1 MYEFLS
7 FEESLERKKI
17 RGRVLNTLE
26 FNKIREAVTSKAR
39 TQYGRELCADMA
51 PCCDADYVASEL
63 SCARQAMDHVMRFG
77 MIPLSGMRDLREALV
92 YARADGTLTCGQ
104 LLEVASFLRASGE
117 IRKSLTKARS
127 AGSPFIDDTEP
138 DICSYIDKLET
149 CDKLLEKIEA
159 SILGQ
164 DEVSD
169 KASREL
175 SSIRRERKNI
185 ASGIRSLLDR
195 VISSHADM
203 LQESIVTLREGRYCI
218 PVKADF
224 NGRIE
229 GIVHGA
235 SSSGQTLFI
244 EPMSVVDANNKIA
257 ELTFAEQA
265 EIQRI
270 LKSFTNE
277 VVEIGGLIENNTAI
291 ASRLDLIFAKGEYG
305 VENDSFCAE
314 LNTEGR
320 IRLKGAR
327 HPLIPRDSV
336 VPVDISIGEGYD
348 ALIVTGPNTGGKT
361 VSLKT
366 CGLLVLMTMAGL
378 PVPAESGS
386 EVCVFDR
393 VLADIGDEQSI
404 EESLSTFSSHM
415 SNIVFILKNIRG
427 KSLVLLDE
435 LGSGTDPA
443 EGAALAISII
453 EELRKKNCIVM
464 STTHYRELK
473 GYAETTE
480 GVMNASCEFDTET
493 LAPTY
498 KLITGRPGS
507 SNAFVISSKLG
518 LARHILDNAKARMS
532 IDELQY
538 EELLARAEVESK
550 RAQTLAEENNRL
562 NVELKAEKARLEEE
576 NAKLKQSK
584 TKILND
590 MRNEQKKLLQEQE
603 KELGEELRE
612 LRRRSRD
619 MDRAERERELDKL
632 RRKIRAGLD
641 DLEAEDEE
649 AVDSVALSGE
659 PVKEVI
665 KGECYYVPSLG
676 QTGIAESELSKSG
689 TVNILCGSMKI
700 AVRKNQLMMPTK
712 VQRDEF
718 MRTRNGKA
726 ASKAKGRT
734 AAKSGAEDIS
744 KVKFNSASS
753 TASEIMLIG
762 MTTAEAESSL
772 YRYLEDC
779 VLAGI
784 KEARIVHGKGTGALR
799 ACVHDILIKDDRVD
813 SFRAGAQGEGDAGVT
828 IVKFR

>member
-1 MYEFLS
+1 MYEFMS
-7 FEESLERKKI
+7 FDESLERKKI
-17 RGRVLNTLE
+17 RGRVLKTLE
-26 FNKIREAVTSKAR
+26 FNKIRDSVAAKAR
-39 TQYGRELCADMA
+39 TSYGRELCNDMV
-51 PCCDADYVASEL
+51 PCCDIDYVTSEL
-63 SCARQAMDHVMRFG
+63 SCARQAMDHIMRFG
-77 MIPLSGMRDLREALV
+77 MLPLGGLRDLREAIL
-92 YARADGTLTCGQ
+92 YAKADGTLTCGQ

-117 IRKSLTKARS
+117 VKKAIDKARS
-127 AGSPFIDDTEP
+127 AGSPLVDETEP
-138 DICSYIDKLET
+138 DVCAYVDKLET
-149 CDKLLEKIEA
+149 SDKLLEKIDS

-169 KASREL
+169 RASKEL
-175 SSIRRERKNI
+175 ASIRRERKNI

-195 VISSHADM
+195 VISNHADM
-203 LQESIVTLREGRYCI
+203 LQEGIVTLREGRYCI

-235 SSSGQTLFI
+235 SASGQTLFI
-244 EPMSVVDANNKIA
+244 EPMSVVEANNKIA

-277 VVEIGGLIENNTAI
+277 VVSISPLLQNNMEI
-291 ASRLDLIFAKGEYG
+291 ASRLDYVFAKAEYG
-305 VENDSFCAE
+305 VENNSFCPS
-314 LNTEGR
+314 LNCDGR
-320 IRLKGAR
+320 IDLKGAR
-327 HPLIPRDSV
+327 HPLIPKESV
-336 VPVDISIGEGYD
+336 VPVDIRIGDGYD

-366 CGLLVLMTMAGL
+366 CGLLVMMTMAGL
-378 PVPAESGS
+378 PIPTESGS

-404 EESLSTFSSHM
+404 EESLSTFSAHM

-453 EELRKKNCIVM
+453 EELRRKNCIVM

-518 LARHILDNAKARMS
+518 LSKNILDNAKARMS
-532 IDELQY
+532 TDEIRY
-538 EELLARAEVESK
+538 EELLAK
-550 RAQTLAEENNRL
+550 AEENSKKAEMLVQENDRL
-562 NVELKAEKARLEEE
+562 NIELKAEKARLEEE

-590 MRNEQKKLLQEQE
+590 MRAEQKKLLQDQE
-603 KELGEELRE
+603 RELSDELRE
-612 LRRRSRD
+612 LRRRSKD
-619 MDRAERERELDKL
+619 MDRAEREKELDKI
-632 RRKIRAGLD
+632 RRKLRAGIN
-641 DLEAEDEE
+641 DLEADDEE
-649 AVDSVALSGE
+649 AIESVALSGE

-665 KGECYYVPSLG
+665 KGECYYVPSLDQIG
-676 QTGIAESELSKSG
+676 VAESDLSKSG
-689 TVNILCGSMKI
+689 SVNIVCGSMKI
-700 AVRKNQLMMPTK
+700 AVKKNQLMMPTK
-712 VQRDEF
+712 AQRDEF
-718 MRTRNGKA
+718 LRGRNKG
-726 ASKAKGRT
+726 SQKGRLIRP
-734 AAKSGAEDIS
+734 KSSSEDMG
-744 KVKFNSASS
+744 KVRFNAASS
-753 TASEIMLIG
+753 TRSEVMLIG
-762 MTTAEAESSL
+762 MTTAEAESRL
-772 YRYLEDC
+772 GKYLEDC

-799 ACVHDILIKDDRVD
+799 ACVQDMLIKDDRVE
-813 SFRAGAQGEGDAGVT
+813 SFRAGEQGEGDAGVT

>member
-1 MYEFLS
+1 MYEFMS
-7 FEESLERKKI
+7 FEDSLERKKI

-26 FNKIREAVTSKAR
+26 FNKIREAVTAKAR
-39 TQYGRELCADMA
+39 TRYGRELCADMA
-51 PCCDADYVASEL
+51 PCCDIDYVTGEL
-63 SCARQAMDHVMRFG
+63 SCARQAMDHILRFG
-77 MIPLSGMRDLREALV
+77 MIPLTGMRDLRESLI
-92 YARADGTLTCGQ
+92 YAKADGTLTCGQ
-104 LLEVASFLRASGE
+104 LLEVASFLRTSGE
-117 IRKSLTKARS
+117 IKKSLTKARS
-127 AGSPFIDDTEP
+127 AGSPLVDETEP

-149 CDKLLEKIEA
+149 CDKLLEKIEV

-169 KASREL
+169 KASKEL

-195 VISSHADM
+195 VISNHAEM

-277 VVEIGGLIENNTAI
+277 VVSISDLIENNI
-291 ASRLDLIFAKGEYG
+291 MLASRLDYVFAKGEYG
-305 VENDSFCAE
+305 VENNSFCAK

-320 IRLKGAR
+320 VALKGAR
-327 HPLIPRDSV
+327 HPLIPKESV

-378 PVPAESGS
+378 PIPSESGS

-435 LGSGTDPA
+435 LGSGTDPS
-443 EGAALAISII
+443 EGAALAVSII

-538 EELLARAEVESK
+538 EELLANAEKESK
-550 RAQTLAEENNRL
+550 RAQSLAEENDRL
-562 NVELKAEKARLEEE
+562 NIQLKAEKARLEEE

-590 MRNEQKKLLQEQE
+590 MRTEQKRLLQEQE
-603 KELGEELRE
+603 KELSDELRE
-612 LRRRSRD
+612 LRRRSKD
-619 MDRAERERELDKL
+619 MDRAEREKELDKI
-632 RRKIRAGLD
+632 RRKLRAGIA
-641 DLEAEDEE
+641 DLETEDDE
-649 AVDSVALSGE
+649 AVGNVALSGE

-676 QTGIAESELSKSG
+676 QTGIAESDLSKSG
-689 TVNILCGSMKI
+689 SVNIVCGSMKI
-700 AVRKNQLMMPTK
+700 AVKKSQLMMPTK
-712 VQRDEF
+712 AQRDEF
-718 MRTRNGKA
+718 MRTKNCKV
-726 ASKAKGRT
+726 ASKAKNRT
-734 AAKSGAEDIS
+734 SSGSGEDFS
-744 KVKFNSASS
+744 KVRFNSASS
-753 TASEIMLIG
+753 TTSEIMLIG

-772 YRYLEDC
+772 SKYLEDC

-799 ACVHDILIKDDRVD
+799 SCVHDILIKDDRVE

>member
-1 MYEFLS
+1 MS
-7 FEESLERKKI
+7 FDESLERKKI
-17 RGRVLNTLE
+17 RGRVLKTLE
-26 FNKIREAVTSKAR
+26 FNKIRDSVAARAR
-39 TQYGRELCADMA
+39 TSYGRELIDDMV
-51 PCCDADYVASEL
+51 PCCDLEYVTNEL
-63 SCARQAMDHVMRFG
+63 SLTRQAMDHIMRFG
-77 MIPLSGMRDLREALV
+77 MLPLGGLRDLREALL
-92 YARADGTLTCGQ
+92 YAKTDGTLTCGQ

-117 IRKSLTKARS
+117 VKNAIDKARS
-127 AGSPFIDDTEP
+127 AGSPAVDETEP
-138 DICSYIDKLET
+138 DICAYVDKLET
-149 CDKLLEKIEA
+149 SDKLLEKITS

-169 KASREL
+169 KASKEL

-195 VISSHADM
+195 VIQNHADM
-203 LQESIVTLREGRYCI
+203 LQEGIVTLREGRYCI

-244 EPMSVVDANNKIA
+244 EPMSVVEANNKIA

-277 VVEIGGLIENNTAI
+277 VVSISPLLQNNTDI
-291 ASRLDLIFAKGEYG
+291 ASRLDYVFAKAEYG
-305 VENDSFCAE
+305 VENNSFCPG
-314 LNTEGR
+314 LNYEGR
-320 IRLKGAR
+320 IDLRGAR
-327 HPLIPRDSV
+327 HPLIPKESV
-336 VPVDISIGEGYD
+336 VPVDIKVGEKYD
-348 ALIVTGPNTGGKT
+348 SLIVTGPNTGGKT

-378 PVPAESGS
+378 PIPADSGS

-427 KSLVLLDE
+427 RSLVLLDE
-435 LGSGTDPA
+435 LGSGTDPT

-473 GYAETTE
+473 SYAETTE

-518 LARHILDNAKARMS
+518 LAKHILENAKSRMS
-532 IDELQY
+532 GDELRY
-538 EELLARAEVESK
+538 EELLAKAEEETK
-550 RAQTLAEENNRL
+550 KAQNLAEENGRL
-562 NVELKAEKARLEEE
+562 NIELKAEKARLEEE

-590 MRNEQKKLLQEQE
+590 MRAEQKKLLQEQE
-603 KELGEELRE
+603 KELGDELRE
-612 LRRRSRD
+612 LRRRSKD
-619 MDRAERERELDKL
+619 MDRAEREKELDKI
-632 RRKIRAGLD
+632 RRKLRAGIN
-641 DLEAEDEE
+641 DLEAEDDE
-649 AVDSVALSGE
+649 AIESVALSGE

-665 KGECYYVPSLG
+665 KGECYYVPSLD
-676 QTGIAESELSKSG
+676 QIGIAESDLSKSG
-689 TVNILCGSMKI
+689 SVNILCGSMKI
-700 AVRKNQLMMPTK
+700 AVKKSQLMMPTK
-712 VQRDEF
+712 AQRDEF
-718 MRTRNGKA
+718 MRTRNGKTA
-726 ASKAKGRT
+726 VKASGNKF
-734 AAKSGAEDIS
+734 KSASEDMG
-744 KVKFNSASS
+744 KVRFNAASS
-753 TASEIMLIG
+753 TKAEIMLIG
-762 MTTAEAESSL
+762 MTTAEAESAL
-772 YRYLEDC
+772 GKYLEDC

-784 KEARIVHGKGTGALR
+784 KEARVVHGKGTGALR
-799 ACVHDILIKDDRVD
+799 ACVQDMLIKDDRVE
-813 SFRAGAQGEGDAGVT
+813 SYRAGAQGEGDAGVT
-828 IVKFR
+828 IIRFR

>member
-1 MYEFLS
+1 MYEYMS

-17 RGRVLNTLE
+17 RGRVLKTLE
-26 FNKIREAVTSKAR
+26 FNKIRDNVTARAR
-39 TQYGRELCADMA
+39 TSYGRELCMDMA
-51 PCCDADYVASEL
+51 PCCDMDYVTSEL
-63 SCARQAMDHVMRFG
+63 SCARQAMDHIMRFG
-77 MIPLSGMRDLREALV
+77 MLPLGGMRDLKESLV
-92 YARADGTLTCGQ
+92 YAKADGTLTCGQ
-104 LLEVASFLRASGE
+104 LLEVASFLRASDE
-117 IRKSLTKARS
+117 VKKAITKARS
-127 AGSPFIDDTEP
+127 AGAPFVDETEP
-138 DICSYIDKLET
+138 DICALVDKVET
-149 CDKLLEKIEA
+149 CQSLLEKIES

-169 KASREL
+169 KASKEL

-185 ASGIRSLLDR
+185 ASGIRTLLDR
-195 VISSHADM
+195 VISNHADM

-244 EPMSVVDANNKIA
+244 EPMSVVEANNKIA
-257 ELTFAEQA
+257 ELNFAEQA

-270 LKSFTNE
+270 LKVFTNE
-277 VVEIGGLIENNTAI
+277 VVSISALLENNMGLV
-291 ASRLDLIFAKGEYG
+291 SRLDYIFARGEYG
-305 VENDSFCAE
+305 VENNCFCPD
-314 LNTEGR
+314 LNLDGR
-320 IRLKGAR
+320 IDLKGAR
-327 HPLIPRDSV
+327 HPLIPKDSV
-336 VPVDISIGEGYD
+336 VPVDIKVGDSYD

-366 CGLLVLMTMAGL
+366 CGLLVMMTMAGI
-378 PVPAESGS
+378 PIPTESGS

-415 SNIVFILKNIRG
+415 SNIVFILKNIKGR
-427 KSLVLLDE
+427 SLVLLDE

-518 LARHILDNAKARMS
+518 LAKHILENAKSRMS
-532 IDELQY
+532 SDELNY
-538 EELLARAEVESK
+538 EALIAKAEAETK
-550 RAQTLAEENNRL
+550 RATALASENDRL
-562 NVELKAEKARLEEE
+562 NIELKAEKARLEEE

-590 MRNEQKKLLQEQE
+590 MRAEQKRLLQERDD
-603 KELGEELRE
+603 ELSEELRE
-612 LRRRSRD
+612 LRRRSKD
-619 MDRAERERELDKL
+619 MDRAEREKELDKI
-632 RRKIRAGLD
+632 RRKLRAGISDLD
-641 DLEAEDEE
+641 EEDED
-649 AVDSVALSGE
+649 AVKTVALSGE

-676 QTGIAESELSKSG
+676 QTGIAESDLSKSG
-689 TVNILCGSMKI
+689 SVNILCGSMKI
-700 AVRKNQLMMPTK
+700 AVKKSQLMMPTK
-712 VQRDEF
+712 AQRDEF
-718 MRTRNGKA
+718 MRGKTRNVQ
-726 ASKAKGRT
+726 KAK
-734 AAKSGAEDIS
+734 AVKSKSGSEDMG
-744 KVKFNSASS
+744 KVRFNAASS
-753 TASEIMLIG
+753 TKAELMLIG

-772 YRYLEDC
+772 GKYLEDC

-799 ACVHDILIKDDRVD
+799 SCVQDMLIKDDRVE
-813 SFRAGAQGEGDAGVT
+813 SFRVGAQGEGDAGVT

>member
-1 MYEFLS
+1 MYEYIS

-17 RGRVLNTLE
+17 RGRVLKTLE
-26 FNKIREAVTSKAR
+26 FNKIRDNVTAKAR
-39 TQYGRELCADMA
+39 TSYGRELCMDMA
-51 PCCDADYVASEL
+51 PCCDMDYVKSEL
-63 SCARQAMDHVMRFG
+63 SCARQAMDHIMRFG
-77 MIPLSGMRDLREALV
+77 MLPLGGMRDLKESLV
-92 YARADGTLTCGQ
+92 YAKADGTLTCGQ
-104 LLEVASFLRASGE
+104 LLEVASFLRASDE
-117 IRKSLTKARS
+117 VKKAITKARS
-127 AGSPFIDDTEP
+127 AGAPFVDETEP
-138 DICSYIDKLET
+138 DICALVDKVET
-149 CDKLLEKIEA
+149 CQSLLEKIES

-169 KASREL
+169 KASKEL

-195 VISSHADM
+195 VITNHADM

-244 EPMSVVDANNKIA
+244 EPMSVVEANNKIA
-257 ELTFAEQA
+257 ELNFAEQA

-270 LKSFTNE
+270 LKVFTNE
-277 VVEIGGLIENNTAI
+277 VVSISALLENNMGLV
-291 ASRLDLIFAKGEYG
+291 SRLDYIFARGEYG
-305 VENDSFCAE
+305 VENNCFCPD
-314 LNTEGR
+314 LNLDGR
-320 IRLKGAR
+320 IDLKGAR
-327 HPLIPRDSV
+327 HPLIPKDSV
-336 VPVDISIGEGYD
+336 VPVDIKVGDSYD

-366 CGLLVLMTMAGL
+366 CGLLVMMTMAGI
-378 PVPAESGS
+378 PIPTESGS

-415 SNIVFILKNIRG
+415 SNIVFILKNIKGR
-427 KSLVLLDE
+427 SLVLLDE

-518 LARHILDNAKARMS
+518 LAKHILENAKSRMS
-532 IDELQY
+532 SDELNY
-538 EELLARAEVESK
+538 EALIAKAEAETK
-550 RAQTLAEENNRL
+550 RATALASENDRL
-562 NVELKAEKARLEEE
+562 NIELKAEKARLEEE

-590 MRNEQKKLLQEQE
+590 MRAEQKRLLQEHE
-603 KELGEELRE
+603 EELSEELRD
-612 LRRRSRD
+612 LRRRSKD
-619 MDRAERERELDKL
+619 MDRAEREKELDKI
-632 RRKIRAGLD
+632 RRKLRAGISDLSSED
-641 DLEAEDEE
+641 DEAAE
-649 AVDSVALSGE
+649 SVALSGE

-676 QTGIAESELSKSG
+676 QTGIAESDLSKSG
-689 TVNILCGSMKI
+689 SVNILCGSMKI
-700 AVRKNQLMMPTK
+700 AVKKSQLMMPTK
-712 VQRDEF
+712 AQKDEF
-718 MRTRNGKA
+718 M
-726 ASKAKGRT
+726 KGRT
-734 AAKSGAEDIS
+734 RTVQKANAFRTKSSSEDMG
-744 KVKFNSASS
+744 KVKFNAASS
-753 TASEIMLIG
+753 TKAELMLIG
-762 MTTAEAESSL
+762 MTTAEAESAL
-772 YRYLEDC
+772 GKYMEDC

-784 KEARIVHGKGTGALR
+784 REARIVHGKGTGALR
-799 ACVHDILIKDDRVD
+799 ACVQDMLIKDDRVE

>member
-1 MYEFLS
+1 MYEFMS
-7 FEESLERKKI
+7 FEDSLERKKI

-26 FNKIREAVTSKAR
+26 FNKIREAVTAKAR

-51 PCCDADYVASEL
+51 PCCDVDYVTSEL
-63 SCARQAMDHVMRFG
+63 SCARQAMDHILRFG
-77 MIPLSGMRDLREALV
+77 MLPLGGMRDLREPLV

-117 IRKSLTKARS
+117 IRKALTKARS
-127 AGSPFIDDTEP
+127 AGSPVVDETEP
-138 DICSYIDKLET
+138 DICSYIDKLEI
-149 CDKLLEKIEA
+149 CDKLLEKIES

-169 KASREL
+169 KASKEL

-195 VISSHADM
+195 VISNHADM

-277 VVEIGGLIENNTAI
+277 VVSIGALLENNMAI
-291 ASRLDLIFAKGEYG
+291 ASRLDYIFAKGEYG
-305 VENDSFCAE
+305 VENNSFCPV

-320 IRLKGAR
+320 ITLKGAR
-327 HPLIPRDSV
+327 HPLIPKDSV
-336 VPVDISIGEGYD
+336 VPVDISVGEGYD

-507 SNAFVISSKLG
+507 SNAFVISRKLG
-518 LARHILDNAKARMS
+518 LAKHILDNARTRMS
-532 IDELQY
+532 SDELRY
-538 EELLARAEVESK
+538 EELLAKAEEESK
-550 RAQTLAEENNRL
+550 RAQTLAEENDRL
-562 NVELKAEKARLEEE
+562 NVELRAEKARLEEE
-576 NAKLKQSK
+576 NAKFKQSK

-590 MRNEQKKLLQEQE
+590 MRSEQKRLLQEQE
-603 KELGEELRE
+603 KELSDELRE
-612 LRRRSRD
+612 LRKRFKD
-619 MDRAERERELDKL
+619 MDRAEREKELDKI
-632 RRKIRAGLD
+632 RRKLRAGIN
-641 DLEAEDEE
+641 DLEEEDDE
-649 AVDSVALSGE
+649 AVGSVALSGE
-659 PVKEVI
+659 PVKQVI
-665 KGECYYVPSLG
+665 KGECYYVPSLD
-676 QTGIAESELSKSG
+676 QTGIAESDLSKSG
-689 TVNILCGSMKI
+689 TVNIICGNMKI
-700 AVRKNQLMMPTK
+700 AVKKSQLMMPTK
-712 VQRDEF
+712 AQRDEF
-718 MRTRNGKA
+718 LRTKNGKA
-726 ASKAKGRT
+726 ASKAKGRQVT
-734 AAKSGAEDIS
+734 GSAEDLS
-744 KVKFNSASS
+744 KVRFNSAS
-753 TASEIMLIG
+753 TTTSEIMLIG
-762 MTTAEAESSL
+762 MTTAEAESRL
-772 YRYLEDC
+772 ARYLEDC

-799 ACVHDILIKDDRVD
+799 ACVQDMLIKDDRVD
-813 SFRAGAQGEGDAGVT
+813 SFRAGEQGEGDAGVT

>member
-1 MYEFLS
+1 MYEFMS
-7 FEESLERKKI
+7 FDESLERKKI
-17 RGRVLNTLE
+17 RGRVLKTLE
-26 FNKIREAVTSKAR
+26 FNKIRDSVAAKAR
-39 TQYGRELCADMA
+39 TSYGRELCNDMV
-51 PCCDADYVASEL
+51 PCCDIDYVTSEL
-63 SCARQAMDHVMRFG
+63 SCARQAMDHIMRFG
-77 MIPLSGMRDLREALV
+77 MLPLGGLRDLREAIL
-92 YARADGTLTCGQ
+92 YAKADGTLTCGQ

-117 IRKSLTKARS
+117 VKKAIDKARS
-127 AGSPFIDDTEP
+127 AGSPLVDETEP
-138 DICSYIDKLET
+138 DVCAYVDKLET
-149 CDKLLEKIEA
+149 SDKLLEKIDS

-169 KASREL
+169 RASKEL
-175 SSIRRERKNI
+175 ASIRRERKNI

-195 VISSHADM
+195 VISNHADM
-203 LQESIVTLREGRYCI
+203 LQEGIVTLREGRYCI

-235 SSSGQTLFI
+235 SASGQTLFI
-244 EPMSVVDANNKIA
+244 EPMSVVEANNKIA

-277 VVEIGGLIENNTAI
+277 VVSISPLLQNNMEI
-291 ASRLDLIFAKGEYG
+291 ASRLDYVFAKAEYG
-305 VENDSFCAE
+305 VENNSFCPS
-314 LNTEGR
+314 LNCDGR
-320 IRLKGAR
+320 IDLKGAR
-327 HPLIPRDSV
+327 HPLIPKESV
-336 VPVDISIGEGYD
+336 VPVDIRIGDGYD

-366 CGLLVLMTMAGL
+366 CGLLVMMTMAGL
-378 PVPAESGS
+378 PIPTESGS

-404 EESLSTFSSHM
+404 EESLSTFSAHM

-453 EELRKKNCIVM
+453 EELRRKNCIVM

-518 LARHILDNAKARMS
+518 LSKNILDNAKARMS
-532 IDELQY
+532 TDEIRY
-538 EELLARAEVESK
+538 EELLAK
-550 RAQTLAEENNRL
+550 AEENSKKAEMLVQENDRL
-562 NVELKAEKARLEEE
+562 NIELKAEKARLEEE

-590 MRNEQKKLLQEQE
+590 MRAEQKKLLQDQE
-603 KELGEELRE
+603 RELSDELRE
-612 LRRRSRD
+612 LRRRSKD
-619 MDRAERERELDKL
+619 MDRAEREKELDKI
-632 RRKIRAGLD
+632 RRKLRAGIN
-641 DLEAEDEE
+641 DLEADDDEAIE
-649 AVDSVALSGE
+649 SVALSGE

-665 KGECYYVPSLG
+665 KGECYYVPSLDQIG
-676 QTGIAESELSKSG
+676 VAESNLSKSG
-689 TVNILCGSMKI
+689 SVNIVCGSMKI
-700 AVRKNQLMMPTK
+700 AVKKNQLMMPTK
-712 VQRDEF
+712 AQRDEF
-718 MRTRNGKA
+718 LRGKNKG
-726 ASKAKGRT
+726 SQKGRLIRP
-734 AAKSGAEDIS
+734 KSGSEDMG
-744 KVKFNSASS
+744 KVRFNAASS
-753 TASEIMLIG
+753 TRSEVMLIG
-762 MTTAEAESSL
+762 MTTAEAESRL
-772 YRYLEDC
+772 GKYLEDC

-799 ACVHDILIKDDRVD
+799 ACVQDMLIKDDRVE
-813 SFRAGAQGEGDAGVT
+813 SFRAGEQGEGDAGVT

>member
-1 MYEFLS
+1 MYEFMS
-7 FEESLERKKI
+7 FEDSLERKKI

-51 PCCDADYVASEL
+51 PCCDVDYVTSEL
-63 SCARQAMDHVMRFG
+63 SCARQAMDHILRFG
-77 MIPLSGMRDLREALV
+77 MLPLGGMRDLREPLV

-117 IRKSLTKARS
+117 IRKALTKARS
-127 AGSPFIDDTEP
+127 AGSPVVDETEP
-138 DICSYIDKLET
+138 DICSYIDKLEI
-149 CDKLLEKIEA
+149 CDKLLEKIES

-169 KASREL
+169 KASKEL

-195 VISSHADM
+195 VISNHADM

-277 VVEIGGLIENNTAI
+277 VVSIGSLLENNMAI
-291 ASRLDLIFAKGEYG
+291 ASRLDYIFAKGEYG
-305 VENDSFCAE
+305 VENNSFCPV

-320 IRLKGAR
+320 IALKGAR
-327 HPLIPRDSV
+327 HPLIPRESV
-336 VPVDISIGEGYD
+336 VPVDISVGEGYD

-473 GYAETTE
+473 GYAETTV

-507 SNAFVISSKLG
+507 SNAFVISRKLG
-518 LARHILDNAKARMS
+518 LAKHILDNAKTRMS
-532 IDELQY
+532 SDELRY
-538 EELLARAEVESK
+538 EELLAKAEEESK
-550 RAQTLAEENNRL
+550 RAQTLAEENDRL
-562 NVELKAEKARLEEE
+562 NVELRAEKARLEEE

-590 MRNEQKKLLQEQE
+590 MRSEQKRLLQEQE
-603 KELGEELRE
+603 KELSDELRE
-612 LRRRSRD
+612 LRKRSKD
-619 MDRAERERELDKL
+619 MDRAEREKELDKI
-632 RRKIRAGLD
+632 RRKLRAGINNLEEED
-641 DLEAEDEE
+641 DE
-649 AVDSVALSGE
+649 AVGSVALSGE
-659 PVKEVI
+659 PVKQVI
-665 KGECYYVPSLG
+665 KGECYYVPSLD
-676 QTGIAESELSKSG
+676 QTGIAESDLSKSG
-689 TVNILCGSMKI
+689 TVNIICGNMKI
-700 AVRKNQLMMPTK
+700 AVKKSQLMMPTK
-712 VQRDEF
+712 AQRDEF
-718 MRTRNGKA
+718 LRTKNGKA
-726 ASKAKGRT
+726 ASKAKGRQV
-734 AAKSGAEDIS
+734 AVNAEDLS
-744 KVKFNSASS
+744 KVRFNSAS
-753 TASEIMLIG
+753 TTTSEIMLIG
-762 MTTAEAESSL
+762 MTTAEAESRL
-772 YRYLEDC
+772 ARYLEDC

-799 ACVHDILIKDDRVD
+799 ACVQDMLIKDDRVE
-813 SFRAGAQGEGDAGVT
+813 SFRAGEQGEGDAGVT

>member
-1 MYEFLS
+1 MYEYIS

-17 RGRVLNTLE
+17 RGRVLKTLE
-26 FNKIREAVTSKAR
+26 FNKIRDNVTAKAR
-39 TQYGRELCADMA
+39 TSYGRELCMDMA
-51 PCCDADYVASEL
+51 PCCDMDYVKSEL
-63 SCARQAMDHVMRFG
+63 SCARQAMDHIMRFG
-77 MIPLSGMRDLREALV
+77 MLPLGGMRDLKESLV
-92 YARADGTLTCGQ
+92 YAKADGTLTCGQ
-104 LLEVASFLRASGE
+104 LLEVASFLRASE
-117 IRKSLTKARS
+117 EVKKAITKARS
-127 AGSPFIDDTEP
+127 AGSPFVDETEP
-138 DICSYIDKLET
+138 DVCALVDKVGT
-149 CDKLLEKIEA
+149 CQSLLEKIES

-169 KASREL
+169 KASKEL

-185 ASGIRSLLDR
+185 ASGIRALLDR
-195 VISSHADM
+195 VISNHADM

-244 EPMSVVDANNKIA
+244 EPMSVVEANNKIA
-257 ELTFAEQA
+257 ELNFAEQA

-270 LKSFTNE
+270 LKVFTNE
-277 VVEIGGLIENNTAI
+277 VVSISALLENNMGLV
-291 ASRLDLIFAKGEYG
+291 SRLDYIFARGEYG
-305 VENDSFCAE
+305 VENNCFCPD
-314 LNTEGR
+314 LNLDGR
-320 IRLKGAR
+320 IDLKGAR
-327 HPLIPRDSV
+327 HPLIPRESV
-336 VPVDISIGEGYD
+336 VPVNIKVGDSYD

-366 CGLLVLMTMAGL
+366 CGLLVMMTMAGI
-378 PVPAESGS
+378 PIPTESGS

-415 SNIVFILKNIRG
+415 SNIVFILKNIKGR
-427 KSLVLLDE
+427 SLVLLDE

-518 LARHILDNAKARMS
+518 LAKHILENAKSRMS
-532 IDELQY
+532 SDELNY
-538 EELLARAEVESK
+538 EALIAKAEAETK
-550 RAQTLAEENNRL
+550 RATALASENDRL
-562 NVELKAEKARLEEE
+562 NIELKAEKARLEEE

-590 MRNEQKKLLQEQE
+590 MRAEQKRLLQEHE
-603 KELGEELRE
+603 EELSEELRD
-612 LRRRSRD
+612 LRRRSKD
-619 MDRAERERELDKL
+619 MDRAEREKELDKI
-632 RRKIRAGLD
+632 RRKLRAGISDLSSED
-641 DLEAEDEE
+641 DEAAE
-649 AVDSVALSGE
+649 SVALSGE

-676 QTGIAESELSKSG
+676 QTGIAESDLSKSG
-689 TVNILCGSMKI
+689 SVNILCGSMKI
-700 AVRKNQLMMPTK
+700 AVKKSQLMMPTK
-712 VQRDEF
+712 AQKDEF
-718 MRTRNGKA
+718 M
-726 ASKAKGRT
+726 KGRT
-734 AAKSGAEDIS
+734 RTVQKANAFRTKSSSEDMG
-744 KVKFNSASS
+744 KVKFNAASS
-753 TASEIMLIG
+753 TKAELMLIG
-762 MTTAEAESSL
+762 MTTAEAESAL
-772 YRYLEDC
+772 GKYMEDC

-784 KEARIVHGKGTGALR
+784 REARIVHGKGTGALR
-799 ACVHDILIKDDRVD
+799 ACVQDMLIKDDRVE

>member
-1 MYEFLS
+1 MYEFMS
-7 FEESLERKKI
+7 FEDSLERKKI

-26 FNKIREAVTSKAR
+26 FNKIREAVTAKAR

-51 PCCDADYVASEL
+51 PCCDVDYVTSEL
-63 SCARQAMDHVMRFG
+63 SCARQAMDHILRFG
-77 MIPLSGMRDLREALV
+77 MLPLGGMRDLREPLV

-117 IRKSLTKARS
+117 IRKALTKARS
-127 AGSPFIDDTEP
+127 AGSPVVDETEP

-149 CDKLLEKIEA
+149 CDKLLEKIES

-169 KASREL
+169 KASKEL

-195 VISSHADM
+195 VISNHADM

-277 VVEIGGLIENNTAI
+277 VVSIGALLENNMAI
-291 ASRLDLIFAKGEYG
+291 ASRLDYIFAKGEYG
-305 VENDSFCAE
+305 VENNSFCPV

-320 IRLKGAR
+320 IALKGAR
-327 HPLIPRDSV
+327 HPLIPKDSV
-336 VPVDISIGEGYD
+336 VPVDISVGEGYD

-507 SNAFVISSKLG
+507 SNAFVISRKLG
-518 LARHILDNAKARMS
+518 LAKHILDNARTMMS
-532 IDELQY
+532 SDELRY
-538 EELLARAEVESK
+538 EELLAKAEEESK
-550 RAQTLAEENNRL
+550 RAQTLAEENDRL
-562 NVELKAEKARLEEE
+562 NVELRAEKARLEEE

-590 MRNEQKKLLQEQE
+590 MRSEQKRLLQEQE
-603 KELGEELRE
+603 KELSDELRE
-612 LRRRSRD
+612 LRKRSKD
-619 MDRAERERELDKL
+619 MDRAEREKELDKI
-632 RRKIRAGLD
+632 RRKLRAGIN
-641 DLEAEDEE
+641 DLEEEDDE
-649 AVDSVALSGE
+649 AVGSVALSGE
-659 PVKEVI
+659 PVKQVI
-665 KGECYYVPSLG
+665 KGECYYVPSLD
-676 QTGIAESELSKSG
+676 QTGIAESDLSKSG
-689 TVNILCGSMKI
+689 TVNIICGNMKI
-700 AVRKNQLMMPTK
+700 AVKKSQLMMPTK

-718 MRTRNGKA
+718 LRTKNGKA
-726 ASKAKGRT
+726 ASKAKGRQVT
-734 AAKSGAEDIS
+734 GSAEDLS
-744 KVKFNSASS
+744 KVRFNSAS
-753 TASEIMLIG
+753 TTTSEIMLIG
-762 MTTAEAESSL
+762 MTTAEAESRL
-772 YRYLEDC
+772 ARYLEDC

-799 ACVHDILIKDDRVD
+799 ACVQDMLIKDDRVD
-813 SFRAGAQGEGDAGVT
+813 SFRAGEQGEGDAGVT

>member
-7 FEESLERKKI
+7 FEDSLERKKI
-17 RGRVLNTLE
+17 RGRVLKTLE
-26 FNKIREAVTSKAR
+26 FNKIRDTVTAKAR
-39 TQYGRELCADMA
+39 TTYGRELCNDMA
-51 PCCDADYVASEL
+51 PCCDLEYVTNEL
-63 SCARQAMDHVMRFG
+63 SRSRQAMDHIMRFG
-77 MIPLSGMRDLREALV
+77 MLPLGGMRDLKEALV
-92 YARADGTLTCGQ
+92 YAKADGTLTCGQ
-104 LLEVASFLRASGE
+104 LLEVASFLRTSVE
-117 IRKSLTKARS
+117 IKNSITKARS
-127 AGSPFIDDTEP
+127 AGSPLVDETEP
-138 DICSYIDKLET
+138 DVCALVDGLET
-149 CDKLLEKIEA
+149 CDKLLEKIET

-185 ASGIRSLLDR
+185 AGGIRSLLDR
-195 VISSHADM
+195 VISNHAEM

-218 PVKADF
+218 PVKADY

-244 EPMSVVDANNKIA
+244 EPMSVVEANNKIA
-257 ELTFAEQA
+257 ELNFAEQA

-277 VVEIGGLIENNTAI
+277 VVAIRDLLENNMEITAQ
-291 ASRLDLIFAKGEYG
+291 LDYMFARGEYG
-305 VENDSFCAE
+305 VENDSFCPA
-314 LNTEGR
+314 LNVEGR
-320 IRLKGAR
+320 VDLKGAR
-327 HPLIPRDSV
+327 HPLIPKESV
-336 VPVDISIGEGYD
+336 VPVDISVGERYD

-378 PVPAESGS
+378 PIPTESGS

-415 SNIVFILKNIRG
+415 SNIVFILKNIKG

-435 LGSGTDPA
+435 LGSGTDPT

-473 GYAETTE
+473 GYAEITE

-518 LARHILDNAKARMS
+518 LSKHILESAKSRMSSDELNYEALLAKA
-532 IDELQY
+532 
-538 EELLARAEVESK
+538 EEESK
-550 RAQTLAEENNRL
+550 RAVSLAEENDRL
-562 NVELKAEKARLEEE
+562 NAELKAEKERLIEET
-576 NAKLKQSK
+576 AKLKQSK

-590 MRNEQKKLLQEQE
+590 MRAEQKQLLQEQE
-603 KELGEELRE
+603 KELSEELRE
-612 LRRRSRD
+612 LRRRSKD
-619 MDRAERERELDKL
+619 MDRAEREKELDKL
-632 RRKIRAGLD
+632 RRKLRAGIEDLTEED
-641 DLEAEDEE
+641 DEAIE
-649 AVDSVALSGE
+649 SVALSGE
-659 PVKEVI
+659 PVKQVV
-665 KGECYYVPSLG
+665 KGECYYVPSLD
-676 QTGIAESELSKSG
+676 QIGIAESDLSKSG
-689 TVNILCGSMKI
+689 SVNILCGSMKI
-700 AVRKNQLMMPTK
+700 AVKKNQLMMPTK
-712 VQRDEF
+712 AQRDEF
-718 MRTRNGKA
+718 LRTRNGKT
-726 ASKAKGRT
+726 ASLAKGRQS
-734 AAKSGAEDIS
+734 KSGGENLS
-744 KVKFNSASS
+744 KVKFNSASTT
-753 TASEIMLIG
+753 TAEIMLIG

-772 YRYLEDC
+772 SKYLEDC

-799 ACVHDILIKDDRVD
+799 ACVQDVLIKDDRVE
-813 SFRAGAQGEGDAGVT
+813 SFRAGAQGEGDFGVT

>member
-7 FEESLERKKI
+7 FEDSLERKKI

-26 FNKIREAVTSKAR
+26 FNKIRDTVTSKAR
-39 TQYGRELCADMA
+39 TSYGRDLCKDMA
-51 PCCDADYVASEL
+51 PCCDPEYVAQEL
-63 SCARQAMDHVMRFG
+63 SCTRQAMDHIMRFG
-77 MIPLSGMRDLREALV
+77 MLPLSGMRDLRESLI
-92 YARADGTLTCGQ
+92 YAKADGTLTCGQ
-104 LLEVASFLRASGE
+104 LLEVASFLRASEE
-117 IRKSLTKARS
+117 IKKAVSKARS
-127 AGSPFIDDTEP
+127 AGSPLVDETEP
-138 DICSYIDKLET
+138 DICSYVDKLEV
-149 CDKLLEKIEA
+149 CDSLQEKISA

-169 KASREL
+169 KASKEL
-175 SSIRRERKNI
+175 SSIRRERKNV
-185 ASGIRSLLDR
+185 AGGIRSLLDR
-195 VISSHADM
+195 VISNHADM

-244 EPMSVVDANNKIA
+244 EPMSVVEANNKIA
-257 ELTFAEQA
+257 ELNFAEQA

-277 VVEIGGLIENNTAI
+277 VVLISPLLENNMGL
-291 ASRLDLIFAKGEYG
+291 ASRLDYIFAKAEYG
-305 VENDSFCAE
+305 VENNSFCPA
-314 LNTEGR
+314 LNEDGR
-320 IRLKGAR
+320 IYLKGAR
-327 HPLIPRDSV
+327 HPLIPKDNV
-336 VPVDISIGEGYD
+336 VPVDIRVGDEYD

-386 EVCVFDR
+386 EVCVFGR

-404 EESLSTFSSHM
+404 EESLSTFSAHM

-464 STTHYRELK
+464 ATTHYRELK
-473 GYAETTE
+473 GYAEVTE

-518 LARHILDNAKARMS
+518 LAKHILDNARSRMS
-532 IDELQY
+532 SDELNY
-538 EELLARAEVESK
+538 EALLAKAEEEAK
-550 RAQTLAEENNRL
+550 RATELAAENDRL
-562 NVELKAEKARLEEE
+562 NVELKAQKARLEEE

-590 MRNEQKKLLQEQE
+590 MRAEQKRLLQEQE
-603 KELGEELRE
+603 KELSDELRE
-612 LRRRSRD
+612 LRRRSKD
-619 MDRAERERELDKL
+619 MDRAEREKELDKI
-632 RRKIRAGLD
+632 RRKLRAGID
-641 DLEAEDEE
+641 DLETEDDET
-649 AVDSVALSGE
+649 VDSVALSGE

-676 QTGIAESELSKSG
+676 QTGIAESDLSKSG
-689 TVNILCGSMKI
+689 SVNILCGSMKI
-700 AVRKNQLMMPTK
+700 AVKKSQLMMPTK
-712 VQRDEF
+712 SQRDEF
-718 MRTRNGKA
+718 MRTKNGKT
-726 ASKAKGRT
+726 ASKAGGR
-734 AAKSGAEDIS
+734 KVSSGGEDLS
-744 KVKFNSASS
+744 KVRFNSASY
-753 TASEIMLIG
+753 TTSEIMLIG
-762 MTTAEAESSL
+762 LTTAEAESKL
-772 YRYLEDC
+772 GKYLEDC

-799 ACVHDILIKDDRVD
+799 ACVQDILIKDDRVD
-813 SFRAGAQGEGDAGVT
+813 SFRAGEQGEGDAGVT

>member
-1 MYEFLS
+1 MYEFMS
-7 FEESLERKKI
+7 FEDSLERKKI

-51 PCCDADYVASEL
+51 PCCDVDYVTSEL
-63 SCARQAMDHVMRFG
+63 SCARQAMDHILRFG
-77 MIPLSGMRDLREALV
+77 MLPLGGMRDLREPLV

-117 IRKSLTKARS
+117 IRKALTKARS
-127 AGSPFIDDTEP
+127 AGSPVVDETEP
-138 DICSYIDKLET
+138 DICSYIDKLEI
-149 CDKLLEKIEA
+149 CDKLLEKIES

-169 KASREL
+169 KASKEL

-195 VISSHADM
+195 VISNHADM

-277 VVEIGGLIENNTAI
+277 VVSIGSLLENNMAI
-291 ASRLDLIFAKGEYG
+291 ASRLDYIFAKGEYG
-305 VENDSFCAE
+305 VENNSFCPV

-320 IRLKGAR
+320 IALKGAR
-327 HPLIPRDSV
+327 HPLIPRESV
-336 VPVDISIGEGYD
+336 VPVDISVGEGYD

-473 GYAETTE
+473 GYAETTV

-507 SNAFVISSKLG
+507 SNAFVISRKLG
-518 LARHILDNAKARMS
+518 LAKHILDNAKTRMS
-532 IDELQY
+532 SDELRY
-538 EELLARAEVESK
+538 EELLAKAEEESK
-550 RAQTLAEENNRL
+550 RAQTLAEENDRL
-562 NVELKAEKARLEEE
+562 NVELRAEKARLEEE

-590 MRNEQKKLLQEQE
+590 MRSEQKRLLQEQE
-603 KELGEELRE
+603 KELSDELRE
-612 LRRRSRD
+612 LRKRSKD
-619 MDRAERERELDKL
+619 MDRAEREKELDKI
-632 RRKIRAGLD
+632 RRKLRAGIN
-641 DLEAEDEE
+641 DLEEEDDE
-649 AVDSVALSGE
+649 AVGSVALSGE
-659 PVKEVI
+659 PVKQVI
-665 KGECYYVPSLG
+665 KGECYYVPSLD
-676 QTGIAESELSKSG
+676 QTGIAESDLSKSG
-689 TVNILCGSMKI
+689 TVNIICGNMKI
-700 AVRKNQLMMPTK
+700 AVKKSQLMMPTK
-712 VQRDEF
+712 AQRDEF
-718 MRTRNGKA
+718 LRTKNGKA
-726 ASKAKGRT
+726 ASKAKGRQV
-734 AAKSGAEDIS
+734 AVNAEDLS
-744 KVKFNSASS
+744 KVRFNSAS
-753 TASEIMLIG
+753 TTTSEIMLIG
-762 MTTAEAESSL
+762 MTTAEAESRL
-772 YRYLEDC
+772 ARYLEDC

-799 ACVHDILIKDDRVD
+799 ACVQDMLIKDDRVE
-813 SFRAGAQGEGDAGVT
+813 SFRAGEQGEGDAGVT

>member
-1 MYEFLS
+1 MYEFMS
-7 FEESLERKKI
+7 FEDSLERKKI

-26 FNKIREAVTSKAR
+26 FNKIREAVTAKAR
-39 TQYGRELCADMA
+39 TRYGRELCADMA
-51 PCCDADYVASEL
+51 PCCDIDYVTGEL
-63 SCARQAMDHVMRFG
+63 SCARQAMDHILRFG
-77 MIPLSGMRDLREALV
+77 MIPLTGMRDLRESLI
-92 YARADGTLTCGQ
+92 YAKADGTLTCGQ
-104 LLEVASFLRASGE
+104 LLEVASFLRTSGE
-117 IRKSLTKARS
+117 IKKSLTKARS
-127 AGSPFIDDTEP
+127 AGSPLVDETEP

-149 CDKLLEKIEA
+149 CDKLLEKIEV

-169 KASREL
+169 KASKEL

-195 VISSHADM
+195 VISNHAEM

-270 LKSFTNE
+270 LKNFTNE
-277 VVEIGGLIENNTAI
+277 VVSISDLIENNI
-291 ASRLDLIFAKGEYG
+291 MLASRLDYVFAKGEYG
-305 VENDSFCAE
+305 VENNSFCAK

-320 IRLKGAR
+320 VALKGAR
-327 HPLIPRDSV
+327 HPLIPKESV

-378 PVPAESGS
+378 PIPSESGS

-435 LGSGTDPA
+435 LGSGTDPS
-443 EGAALAISII
+443 EGAALAVSII

-538 EELLARAEVESK
+538 EELLANAEKESK
-550 RAQTLAEENNRL
+550 RAQSLAEENDRL
-562 NVELKAEKARLEEE
+562 NIQLKAEKARLEEE

-584 TKILND
+584 NKILND
-590 MRNEQKKLLQEQE
+590 MRTEQKRLLQEQE
-603 KELGEELRE
+603 KELSDELRE
-612 LRRRSRD
+612 LRRRSKD
-619 MDRAERERELDKL
+619 MDRAEREKELDKI
-632 RRKIRAGLD
+632 RRKLRAGIA
-641 DLEAEDEE
+641 DLETEDDE
-649 AVDSVALSGE
+649 AVGNVALSGE

-676 QTGIAESELSKSG
+676 QTGIAESDLSKSG
-689 TVNILCGSMKI
+689 SVNIVCGSMKI
-700 AVRKNQLMMPTK
+700 AVKKSQLMMPTK
-712 VQRDEF
+712 AQRDEF
-718 MRTRNGKA
+718 MRTKNGKA
-726 ASKAKGRT
+726 ASKAKNRT
-734 AAKSGAEDIS
+734 SSGSGEDLS
-744 KVKFNSASS
+744 KVRFNSASS
-753 TASEIMLIG
+753 TTSEIMLIG

-772 YRYLEDC
+772 SKYLEDC

-799 ACVHDILIKDDRVD
+799 SCVHDILIKDDRVE

>member
-1 MYEFLS
+1 MYEFMS
-7 FEESLERKKI
+7 FEDSLERKKI

-26 FNKIREAVTSKAR
+26 FNKIREAVTAKAR

-51 PCCDADYVASEL
+51 PCCDVDYVTSEL
-63 SCARQAMDHVMRFG
+63 SCARQAMDHILRFG
-77 MIPLSGMRDLREALV
+77 MLPLGGMRDLREPLV

-117 IRKSLTKARS
+117 IRKALTKARS
-127 AGSPFIDDTEP
+127 AGSPVVDETEP
-138 DICSYIDKLET
+138 DICSYIDKLEI
-149 CDKLLEKIEA
+149 CDKLLEKIES

-169 KASREL
+169 KASKEL

-195 VISSHADM
+195 VISNHADM

-277 VVEIGGLIENNTAI
+277 VVSIGALLENNMAI
-291 ASRLDLIFAKGEYG
+291 ASRLDYIFAKGEYG
-305 VENDSFCAE
+305 VENNSFCPV

-320 IRLKGAR
+320 IALKGAR
-327 HPLIPRDSV
+327 HPLIPKDSV
-336 VPVDISIGEGYD
+336 VPVDISVGEGYD

-507 SNAFVISSKLG
+507 SNAFVISRKLG
-518 LARHILDNAKARMS
+518 LAKHILDNARTRMS
-532 IDELQY
+532 SDELRY
-538 EELLARAEVESK
+538 EELLAKAEEESK
-550 RAQTLAEENNRL
+550 RAQTLAEENDRL
-562 NVELKAEKARLEEE
+562 NVELRAEKARLEEE

-590 MRNEQKKLLQEQE
+590 MRSEQKRLLQEQE
-603 KELGEELRE
+603 KELSDELRE
-612 LRRRSRD
+612 LRKRSKD
-619 MDRAERERELDKL
+619 MDRAEREKELDKI
-632 RRKIRAGLD
+632 RRKLRAGIN
-641 DLEAEDEE
+641 DLEEEDDE
-649 AVDSVALSGE
+649 AVGSVALSGE
-659 PVKEVI
+659 PVKQVI
-665 KGECYYVPSLG
+665 KGECYYVPSLD
-676 QTGIAESELSKSG
+676 QTGIAESDLSKSG
-689 TVNILCGSMKI
+689 TVNIICGNMKI
-700 AVRKNQLMMPTK
+700 AVKKSQLMMPTK
-712 VQRDEF
+712 AQRDEF
-718 MRTRNGKA
+718 LRTKNGKA
-726 ASKAKGRT
+726 ASKAKGRQVT
-734 AAKSGAEDIS
+734 GSAEDLS
-744 KVKFNSASS
+744 KVRFNSAS
-753 TASEIMLIG
+753 TTTSEIMLIG
-762 MTTAEAESSL
+762 MTTAEAESRL
-772 YRYLEDC
+772 ARYLEDC

-799 ACVHDILIKDDRVD
+799 ACVQDMLIKDDRVD
-813 SFRAGAQGEGDAGVT
+813 SFRAGEQGEGDAGVT

>member
-1 MYEFLS
+1 MYEYIS

-17 RGRVLNTLE
+17 RGRVLKTLE
-26 FNKIREAVTSKAR
+26 FNKIRDNVTAKAR
-39 TQYGRELCADMA
+39 TSYGRELCMDMA
-51 PCCDADYVASEL
+51 PCCDMDYVKSEL
-63 SCARQAMDHVMRFG
+63 SCARQAMDHIMRFG
-77 MIPLSGMRDLREALV
+77 MLPLGGMRDLKESLV
-92 YARADGTLTCGQ
+92 YAKADGTLTCGQ
-104 LLEVASFLRASGE
+104 LLEVASFLRASE
-117 IRKSLTKARS
+117 EVKKAITKARS
-127 AGSPFIDDTEP
+127 AGSPFVDETEP
-138 DICSYIDKLET
+138 DVCALVDKVGT
-149 CDKLLEKIEA
+149 CQSLLEKIES

-169 KASREL
+169 KASKEL

-195 VISSHADM
+195 VISNHADM

-244 EPMSVVDANNKIA
+244 EPMSVVEANNKIA
-257 ELTFAEQA
+257 ELNFAEQA

-270 LKSFTNE
+270 LKVFTNE
-277 VVEIGGLIENNTAI
+277 VVSISALLENNMGLV
-291 ASRLDLIFAKGEYG
+291 SRLDYIFARGEYG
-305 VENDSFCAE
+305 VENNCFCPD
-314 LNTEGR
+314 LNLDGR
-320 IRLKGAR
+320 IDLKGAR

-336 VPVDISIGEGYD
+336 VPVNIKVGDSYD

-366 CGLLVLMTMAGL
+366 CGLLVMMTMAGI
-378 PVPAESGS
+378 PIPTESGS

-415 SNIVFILKNIRG
+415 SNIVFILKNIKGR
-427 KSLVLLDE
+427 SLVLLDE

-518 LARHILDNAKARMS
+518 LAKHILENAKSRMS
-532 IDELQY
+532 SDELNY
-538 EELLARAEVESK
+538 EALIAKAEAETK
-550 RAQTLAEENNRL
+550 RATALASENDRL
-562 NVELKAEKARLEEE
+562 NIELKAEKARLEEE

-590 MRNEQKKLLQEQE
+590 MRAEQKRLLQEHE
-603 KELGEELRE
+603 EELSEELRD
-612 LRRRSRD
+612 LRRRSKD
-619 MDRAERERELDKL
+619 MDRAEREKELDKI
-632 RRKIRAGLD
+632 RRKLRAGISDLSSED
-641 DLEAEDEE
+641 DEAAE
-649 AVDSVALSGE
+649 SVALSGE

-676 QTGIAESELSKSG
+676 QTGIAESDLSKSG
-689 TVNILCGSMKI
+689 SVNILCGSMKI
-700 AVRKNQLMMPTK
+700 AVKKSQLMMPTK
-712 VQRDEF
+712 AQRDEF
-718 MRTRNGKA
+718 MRGKTRNVQ
-726 ASKAKGRT
+726 KAK
-734 AAKSGAEDIS
+734 AVKSKSGSEDMG
-744 KVKFNSASS
+744 KVRFNAASS
-753 TASEIMLIG
+753 TKAELMLIG

-772 YRYLEDC
+772 GKYLEDC

-799 ACVHDILIKDDRVD
+799 SCVQDMLIKDDRVE

>member
-1 MYEFLS
+1 MYEFMS
-7 FEESLERKKI
+7 FEDSLERKKI

-26 FNKIREAVTSKAR
+26 FNKIREAVTAKAR

-51 PCCDADYVASEL
+51 PCCDVDYVTSEL
-63 SCARQAMDHVMRFG
+63 SCARQAMDHILRFG
-77 MIPLSGMRDLREALV
+77 MLPLGGMRDLREPLV

-117 IRKSLTKARS
+117 IRKALTKARS
-127 AGSPFIDDTEP
+127 AGSPVVDETEP

-149 CDKLLEKIEA
+149 CDKLLEKIES

-169 KASREL
+169 KASKEL

-195 VISSHADM
+195 VISNHADM

-277 VVEIGGLIENNTAI
+277 VVSIGALLENNMAI
-291 ASRLDLIFAKGEYG
+291 ASRLDYIFAKGEYG
-305 VENDSFCAE
+305 VENNSFCPV

-320 IRLKGAR
+320 IALKGAR
-327 HPLIPRDSV
+327 HPLIPKDSV
-336 VPVDISIGEGYD
+336 VPVDISVGEGYD

-507 SNAFVISSKLG
+507 SNAFVISRKLG
-518 LARHILDNAKARMS
+518 LAKHILDNARTRMS
-532 IDELQY
+532 SDELRY
-538 EELLARAEVESK
+538 EELLAKAEEESK
-550 RAQTLAEENNRL
+550 RAQTLAEENDRL
-562 NVELKAEKARLEEE
+562 NVELRAEKARLEEE

-590 MRNEQKKLLQEQE
+590 MRSEQKRLLQEQE
-603 KELGEELRE
+603 KELSDELRE
-612 LRRRSRD
+612 LRKKSKD
-619 MDRAERERELDKL
+619 MDRAEREKELDKI
-632 RRKIRAGLD
+632 RRKLRAGIN
-641 DLEAEDEE
+641 DLEEDDE
-649 AVDSVALSGE
+649 AVGSVALSGE
-659 PVKEVI
+659 PVKQVI
-665 KGECYYVPSLG
+665 KGECYYVPSLD
-676 QTGIAESELSKSG
+676 QTGIAESDLSKSG
-689 TVNILCGSMKI
+689 TVNIICGNMKI
-700 AVRKNQLMMPTK
+700 AVKKSQLMMPTK
-712 VQRDEF
+712 AQRDEF
-718 MRTRNGKA
+718 LRTKNGKA
-726 ASKAKGRT
+726 ASKAKGRQVT
-734 AAKSGAEDIS
+734 GSAEDLS
-744 KVKFNSASS
+744 KVRFNSAS
-753 TASEIMLIG
+753 TTTSEIMLIG
-762 MTTAEAESSL
+762 MTTAEAESRL
-772 YRYLEDC
+772 ARYLEDC

-799 ACVHDILIKDDRVD
+799 ACVQDMLIKDDRVD
-813 SFRAGAQGEGDAGVT
+813 SFRAGEQGEGDAGVT

>member
-26 FNKIREAVTSKAR
+26 FNKIRDSVTAKAR
-39 TQYGRELCADMA
+39 TSYGRELCADMA
-51 PCCDADYVASEL
+51 PCCDVEYVTKEL
-63 SCARQAMDHVMRFG
+63 SCTKQAMEHILRFG
-77 MIPLSGMRDLREALV
+77 MLPLGGFRDLREPLT
-92 YARADGTLTCGQ
+92 YAKAGGTLTCGQ
-104 LLEVASFLRASGE
+104 LLEVASFLRSSEE
-117 IRKSLTKARS
+117 IKKSVAKART
-127 AGSPFIDDTEP
+127 AGSPFVDETEP
-138 DICSYIDKLET
+138 DVCSYIDDVET
-149 CDKLLEKIEA
+149 CDELLEKIDSA
-159 SILGQ
+159 ILGQ

-169 KASREL
+169 KASRDL
-175 SSIRRERKNI
+175 ASIRRERKNI

-195 VISSHADM
+195 VIQNHADM
-203 LQESIVTLREGRYCI
+203 LQESLVTLREGRYCI

-244 EPMSVVDANNKIA
+244 EPMSVVEANNKIA
-257 ELTFAEQA
+257 ELNFAEAA

-270 LKSFTNE
+270 LKKFSDE
-277 VVEIGGLIENNTAI
+277 VVSIGKVIEKNMAI
-291 ASRLDLIFAKGEYG
+291 ASRLDYVFAKGEYG
-305 VENDSFCAE
+305 VETNAFCPA

-320 IRLKGAR
+320 IDLKGAR
-327 HPLIPRDSV
+327 HPLISKETV
-336 VPVDISIGEGYD
+336 VPVDINVGSTYD

-378 PVPAESGS
+378 PIPTESGS

-404 EESLSTFSSHM
+404 EESLSTFSAHM

-435 LGSGTDPA
+435 LGSGTDPT

-518 LARHILDNAKARMS
+518 LSKTILENAKARMS
-532 IDELQY
+532 TDELQY
-538 EELLARAEVESK
+538 EELLAK
-550 RAQTLAEENNRL
+550 AEEEAKKAKNLADENERL
-562 NVELKAEKARLEEE
+562 NRDLKAQMAKLEEE

-590 MRNEQKKLLQEQE
+590 LKAEQKKLLQEKEQE
-603 KELGEELRE
+603 LTEELRE
-612 LRRRSRD
+612 LRKRSRD
-619 MDRAERERELDKL
+619 MDKHAREQELNKIRRKL
-632 RRKIRAGLD
+632 RAGID
-641 DLEAEDEE
+641 DLTEDDDEAIE
-649 AVDSVALSGE
+649 SVALSGE

-676 QTGIAESELSKSG
+676 QTGIAESDLSKSG
-689 TVNILCGSMKI
+689 SVNIVCGSMKI
-700 AVRKNQLMMPTK
+700 AVKKNQLMMPTK
-712 VQRDEF
+712 AQRDEF
-718 MRTRNGKA
+718 MRTKNGRVAAKTRNISNKNAGDI
-726 ASKAKGRT
+726 SKAKFS
-734 AAKSGAEDIS
+734 AAT
-744 KVKFNSASS
+744 S
-753 TASEIMLIG
+753 TKAEIMLIG
-762 MTTAEAESSL
+762 MTTAEAESAL
-772 YRYLEDC
+772 YKYLEDC
-779 VLAGI
+779 SLAGI

-799 ACVHDILIKDDRVD
+799 SCVQDILIKDDRVE
-813 SFRAGAQGEGDAGVT
+813 SYRAGVQGEGDAGVT
-828 IVKFR
+828 VIKLR

>member
-26 FNKIREAVTSKAR
+26 FTKIRDSVTAKAR
-39 TQYGRELCADMA
+39 TSYGRELCADMV
-51 PCCDADYVASEL
+51 PCCDIEYVTAEL
-63 SCARQAMDHVMRFG
+63 SYTKQAMDHIIRFG
-77 MIPLSGMRDLREALV
+77 MLPLGGMRDLRQPLT
-92 YARADGTLTCGQ
+92 YAKAGGTLTCGQ
-104 LLEVASFLRASGE
+104 LLEVASFLRTSVELKKA
-117 IRKSLTKARS
+117 IDKARS
-127 AGSPFIDDTEP
+127 AGSPVVDDVEP
-138 DICSYIDKLET
+138 DICSYVDGLET
-149 CDKLLEKIEA
+149 CDELLGKIES

-169 KASREL
+169 KASRDL
-175 SSIRRERKNI
+175 ASIRRERKNI
-185 ASGIRSLLDR
+185 AGGIRSLLDR
-195 VISSHADM
+195 VIQNHADM

-244 EPMSVVDANNKIA
+244 EPMSVVEANNKIA
-257 ELTFAEQA
+257 ELNFAEQA

-270 LKSFTNE
+270 LKKFSDE
-277 VVEIGGLIENNTAI
+277 VVSIGYVIENNMAI
-291 ASRLDLIFAKGEYG
+291 ASRLDYVFAKGEYG
-305 VENDSFCAE
+305 VETNSFCPA

-320 IRLKGAR
+320 VELKGAR
-327 HPLIPRDSV
+327 HPLIPKETV
-336 VPVDISIGEGYD
+336 VPVDISVGDTYD

-378 PVPAESGS
+378 PIPTNSGS

-518 LARHILDNAKARMS
+518 LAKHILDNAKSRMS
-532 IDELQY
+532 TDELQY
-538 EELLARAEVESK
+538 EELLARAESEAK
-550 RAQTLAEENNRL
+550 RAQQLADENDRL
-562 NVELKAEKARLEEE
+562 NVELRAEKTRLEEE
-576 NAKLKQSK
+576 NAKLKASK

-590 MRNEQKKLLQEQE
+590 MRAEQKRLLKEQE
-603 KELGEELRE
+603 EELSQE
-612 LRRRSRD
+612 LRDLRKRSRD
-619 MDRAERERELDKL
+619 MDNRKREQELDKI
-632 RRKIRAGLD
+632 RRKLRAGIE
-641 DLEAEDEE
+641 DLTEEADE

-676 QTGIAESELSKSG
+676 QTGIAESDLSKSG
-689 TVNILCGSMKI
+689 SVNILCGSMKI
-700 AVRKNQLMMPTK
+700 AVKKSQLMMPTK
-712 VQRDEF
+712 AQRDEF
-718 MRTRNGKA
+718 MRTKTGKA
-726 ASKAKGRT
+726 ASKGKGISAKGN
-734 AAKSGAEDIS
+734 AADIS
-744 KVKFNSASS
+744 KAKFNAASS
-753 TASEIMLIG
+753 TKAELMLIG
-762 MTTAEAESSL
+762 MTTAEAESVL
-772 YRYLEDC
+772 YKYLEDC
-779 VLAGI
+779 SLAGI

-799 ACVHDILIKDDRVD
+799 SCVQDILIKDDRVE
-813 SFRAGAQGEGDAGVT
+813 SYRAGAQGEGDAGVT
-828 IVKFR
+828 VIKLR

>member
-1 MYEFLS
+1 
-7 FEESLERKKI
+7 
-17 RGRVLNTLE
+17 
-26 FNKIREAVTSKAR
+26 
-39 TQYGRELCADMA
+39 
-51 PCCDADYVASEL
+51 
-63 SCARQAMDHVMRFG
+63 
-77 MIPLSGMRDLREALV
+77 
-92 YARADGTLTCGQ
+92 
-104 LLEVASFLRASGE
+104 
-117 IRKSLTKARS
+117 
-127 AGSPFIDDTEP
+127 
-138 DICSYIDKLET
+138 
-149 CDKLLEKIEA
+149 
-159 SILGQ
+159 
-164 DEVSD
+164 
-169 KASREL
+169 
-175 SSIRRERKNI
+175 
-185 ASGIRSLLDR
+185 
-195 VISSHADM
+195 M
-203 LQESIVTLREGRYCI
+203 LQESLVTLREGRYCI

-244 EPMSVVDANNKIA
+244 EPMSVVEANNKIA
-257 ELTFAEQA
+257 ELNFAEAA

-270 LKSFTNE
+270 LKKFSDE
-277 VVEIGGLIENNTAI
+277 VVSIGKVIEKNMAI
-291 ASRLDLIFAKGEYG
+291 ASRLDYVFAKGEYG
-305 VENDSFCAE
+305 VETNAFCPA

-320 IRLKGAR
+320 IDLKGAR
-327 HPLIPRDSV
+327 HPLISKETV
-336 VPVDISIGEGYD
+336 VPVDINVGSTYD

-378 PVPAESGS
+378 PIPTESGS

-404 EESLSTFSSHM
+404 EESLSTFSAHM

-435 LGSGTDPA
+435 LGSGTDPT

-518 LARHILDNAKARMS
+518 LSKTILENAKARMS
-532 IDELQY
+532 TDELQY
-538 EELLARAEVESK
+538 EELLAK
-550 RAQTLAEENNRL
+550 AEEEAKKAKNLADENERL
-562 NVELKAEKARLEEE
+562 NRDLKAQMAKLEEE

-590 MRNEQKKLLQEQE
+590 LKAEQKKLLQEKEQE
-603 KELGEELRE
+603 LTEELRE
-612 LRRRSRD
+612 LRKRSRD
-619 MDRAERERELDKL
+619 MDKHAREQELNKIRRKL
-632 RRKIRAGLD
+632 RAGID
-641 DLEAEDEE
+641 DLTEDDDEAIE
-649 AVDSVALSGE
+649 SVALSGE

-676 QTGIAESELSKSG
+676 QTGIAESDLSKSG
-689 TVNILCGSMKI
+689 SVNIVCGSMKI
-700 AVRKNQLMMPTK
+700 AVKKNQLMMPTK
-712 VQRDEF
+712 AQRDEF
-718 MRTRNGKA
+718 MRTKNGRVA
-726 ASKAKGRT
+726 AKTRTISNKNAGDISKAKFS
-734 AAKSGAEDIS
+734 AAT
-744 KVKFNSASS
+744 S
-753 TASEIMLIG
+753 TKAEIMLIG
-762 MTTAEAESSL
+762 MTTAEAESAL
-772 YRYLEDC
+772 YKYLEDC
-779 VLAGI
+779 SLAGI

-799 ACVHDILIKDDRVD
+799 SCVQDILIKDDRVE
-813 SFRAGAQGEGDAGVT
+813 SYRAGVQGEGDAGVT
-828 IVKFR
+828 VIKLR

>member
-1 MYEFLS
+1 MS

-17 RGRVLNTLE
+17 RGRVLKTLE
-26 FNKIREAVTSKAR
+26 FNKIRDNVTARAR
-39 TQYGRELCADMA
+39 TSYGRELCMDMA
-51 PCCDADYVASEL
+51 PCCDMDYVKSEL
-63 SCARQAMDHVMRFG
+63 SCARQAMDHIMRFG
-77 MIPLSGMRDLREALV
+77 MLPLGGMRDLKESLV
-92 YARADGTLTCGQ
+92 YAKADGTLTCGQ
-104 LLEVASFLRASGE
+104 LLEVASFLRASDE
-117 IRKSLTKARS
+117 VKKAITKARS
-127 AGSPFIDDTEP
+127 AGAPFVDETEP
-138 DICSYIDKLET
+138 DICALVDKVET
-149 CDKLLEKIEA
+149 CQSLLEKIES

-169 KASREL
+169 KASKEL

-195 VISSHADM
+195 VITNHADM

-244 EPMSVVDANNKIA
+244 EPMSVVEANNKIA
-257 ELTFAEQA
+257 ELNFAEQA

-270 LKSFTNE
+270 LKVFTNE
-277 VVEIGGLIENNTAI
+277 VVSISALLENNMGLV
-291 ASRLDLIFAKGEYG
+291 SRLDYIFARGEYG
-305 VENDSFCAE
+305 VENNCFCPD
-314 LNTEGR
+314 LNLDGR
-320 IRLKGAR
+320 IDLKGAR
-327 HPLIPRDSV
+327 HPLIPKDSV
-336 VPVDISIGEGYD
+336 VPVDIKVGDSYD

-366 CGLLVLMTMAGL
+366 CGLLVMMTMAGI
-378 PVPAESGS
+378 PIPTESGS

-415 SNIVFILKNIRG
+415 SNIVFILKNIKGR
-427 KSLVLLDE
+427 SLVLLDE

-518 LARHILDNAKARMS
+518 LAKHILENAKSRMS
-532 IDELQY
+532 SDELNY
-538 EELLARAEVESK
+538 EALIAKAEAETK
-550 RAQTLAEENNRL
+550 RATALASENDRL
-562 NVELKAEKARLEEE
+562 NIELKAEKARLEEE

-590 MRNEQKKLLQEQE
+590 MRAEQKRLLQERE
-603 KELGEELRE
+603 DELSEELRE
-612 LRRRSRD
+612 LRRRSKD
-619 MDRAERERELDKL
+619 MDRAEREKELDKI
-632 RRKIRAGLD
+632 RRKLRAGISDLD
-641 DLEAEDEE
+641 EEDED
-649 AVDSVALSGE
+649 AVKTVALSGE

-676 QTGIAESELSKSG
+676 QTGIAESDLSKSG
-689 TVNILCGSMKI
+689 SVNILCGSMKI
-700 AVRKNQLMMPTK
+700 AVKKSQLMMPTK
-712 VQRDEF
+712 AQRDEF
-718 MRTRNGKA
+718 MRGKTRNVQ
-726 ASKAKGRT
+726 KAK
-734 AAKSGAEDIS
+734 AVKSKSGSEDMG
-744 KVKFNSASS
+744 KVRFNAASS
-753 TASEIMLIG
+753 TKAELMLIG

-772 YRYLEDC
+772 GKYLEDC

-799 ACVHDILIKDDRVD
+799 SCVQDMLIKDDRVE

>member
-1 MYEFLS
+1 MYEYIS

-17 RGRVLNTLE
+17 RGRVLKTLE
-26 FNKIREAVTSKAR
+26 FNKIRDNVTAKAR
-39 TQYGRELCADMA
+39 TSYGRELCMDMA
-51 PCCDADYVASEL
+51 PCCDMDYVKSEL
-63 SCARQAMDHVMRFG
+63 SCARQAMDHIMRFG
-77 MIPLSGMRDLREALV
+77 MLPLGGMRDLKESLV
-92 YARADGTLTCGQ
+92 YAKADGTLTCGQ
-104 LLEVASFLRASGE
+104 LLEVASFLRASE
-117 IRKSLTKARS
+117 EVKKAITKARS
-127 AGSPFIDDTEP
+127 AGSPFVDETEP
-138 DICSYIDKLET
+138 DVCALVDKVGT
-149 CDKLLEKIEA
+149 CQSLLEKIES

-169 KASREL
+169 KASKEL

-195 VISSHADM
+195 VISNHADM

-244 EPMSVVDANNKIA
+244 EPMSVVEANNKIA
-257 ELTFAEQA
+257 ELNFAEQA

-270 LKSFTNE
+270 LKVFTNE
-277 VVEIGGLIENNTAI
+277 VVSISALLENNMGLV
-291 ASRLDLIFAKGEYG
+291 SRLDYIFARGEYG
-305 VENDSFCAE
+305 VENNCFCPD
-314 LNTEGR
+314 LNLDGR
-320 IRLKGAR
+320 IDLKGAR
-327 HPLIPRDSV
+327 HPLIPRESV
-336 VPVDISIGEGYD
+336 VPVNIKVGDSYD

-366 CGLLVLMTMAGL
+366 CGLLVMMTMAGI
-378 PVPAESGS
+378 PIPTESGS

-415 SNIVFILKNIRG
+415 SNIVFILKNIKGR
-427 KSLVLLDE
+427 SLVLLDE

-518 LARHILDNAKARMS
+518 LAKHILENAKSRMS
-532 IDELQY
+532 SDELNY
-538 EELLARAEVESK
+538 EALIAKAEAETK
-550 RAQTLAEENNRL
+550 RATALASENDRL
-562 NVELKAEKARLEEE
+562 NIELKAEKARLEEE

-590 MRNEQKKLLQEQE
+590 MRAEQKRLLQEHE
-603 KELGEELRE
+603 EELSEELRE
-612 LRRRSRD
+612 LRRRSKD
-619 MDRAERERELDKL
+619 MDRAEREKELDKI
-632 RRKIRAGLD
+632 RRKLRAGISDLD
-641 DLEAEDEE
+641 EEDED
-649 AVDSVALSGE
+649 AVKTVALSGE

-676 QTGIAESELSKSG
+676 QTGIAESDLSKSG
-689 TVNILCGSMKI
+689 SVNILCGSMKI
-700 AVRKNQLMMPTK
+700 AVKKSQLMMPTK
-712 VQRDEF
+712 AQKDEF
-718 MRTRNGKA
+718 M
-726 ASKAKGRT
+726 KGRT
-734 AAKSGAEDIS
+734 RTVQKANAFRTKSSSEDMG
-744 KVKFNSASS
+744 KVKFNAASS
-753 TASEIMLIG
+753 TKAELMLIG
-762 MTTAEAESSL
+762 MTTAEAESAL
-772 YRYLEDC
+772 GKYMEDC

-784 KEARIVHGKGTGALR
+784 REARIVHGKGTGALR
-799 ACVHDILIKDDRVD
+799 ACVQDMLIKDDRVE

>member
-1 MYEFLS
+1 MYEYLS
-7 FEESLERKKI
+7 FEDSLERKKI

-26 FNKIREAVTSKAR
+26 FTKIREAVTAKAR
-39 TQYGRELCADMA
+39 TQYGKELCSDMA
-51 PCCDADYVASEL
+51 PCCDAEYVASEL
-63 SCARQAMDHVMRFG
+63 SCARQAMDHIMRFG
-77 MIPLSGMRDLREALV
+77 MLPLGGMRDLRQALI

-104 LLEVASFLRASGE
+104 LLETASFLRASGE
-117 IRKSLTKARS
+117 IRKAITKARS
-127 AGSPFIDDTEP
+127 AGSPLVDETEP
-138 DICSYIDKLET
+138 DICSYIDKIET
-149 CDKLLEKIEA
+149 CDKLLEKIET

-195 VISSHADM
+195 VISNHADM

-270 LKSFTNE
+270 LKNFTNE
-277 VVEIGGLIENNTAI
+277 VVEIGGLIENNIAI
-291 ASRLDLIFAKGEYG
+291 ASRLDYIFAKGEYG
-305 VENDSFCAE
+305 VENDSFCPV

-320 IRLKGAR
+320 IALKGAR
-327 HPLIPRDSV
+327 HPLIPKESV

-473 GYAETTE
+473 SYAETTE

-507 SNAFVISSKLG
+507 SNAFVISRKLG
-518 LARHILDNAKARMS
+518 LAKHILDNARSRMS
-532 IDELQY
+532 SDELRY
-538 EELLARAEVESK
+538 EELLAKAEEESK
-550 RAQTLAEENNRL
+550 RAQTLAEENDRL
-562 NVELKAEKARLEEE
+562 NIELRAEKTRLEEE

-590 MRNEQKKLLQEQE
+590 MKAEQKRLLQEQE
-603 KELGEELRE
+603 KELGDELRE
-612 LRRRSRD
+612 LRKRSRD
-619 MDRAERERELDKL
+619 MDRAEREKELDKI
-632 RRKIRAGLD
+632 RRKLRAGIN
-641 DLEAEDEE
+641 DLETEDDE
-649 AVDSVALSGE
+649 AVESVALSGE

-676 QTGIAESELSKSG
+676 QIGIAESDLSKSG
-689 TVNILCGSMKI
+689 SVNIVCGSMKI
-700 AVRKNQLMMPTK
+700 AVKKNQLLMPTK
-712 VQRDEF
+712 AQRDEF
-718 MRTRNGKA
+718 MRTKNGKA
-726 ASKAKGRT
+726 ASKAKGRQVT
-734 AAKSGAEDIS
+734 GSAEDLS
-744 KVKFNSASS
+744 KVRFNSASS
-753 TASEIMLIG
+753 TTSELMLIG
-762 MTTAEAESSL
+762 MTTAEAESKL
-772 YRYLEDC
+772 GRYLEDC

-799 ACVHDILIKDDRVD
+799 ACVQDMLIKDDRVD
-813 SFRAGAQGEGDAGVT
+813 SFRAGEQGEGDAGVT

>member
-1 MYEFLS
+1 
-7 FEESLERKKI
+7 
-17 RGRVLNTLE
+17 
-26 FNKIREAVTSKAR
+26 
-39 TQYGRELCADMA
+39 MA
-51 PCCDADYVASEL
+51 PCCDVDYVTSEL
-63 SCARQAMDHVMRFG
+63 SCARQAMDHILRFG
-77 MIPLSGMRDLREALV
+77 MLPLGGMRDLREPLV

-117 IRKSLTKARS
+117 IRKALTKARS
-127 AGSPFIDDTEP
+127 AGSPVVDETEP

-149 CDKLLEKIEA
+149 CDKLLEKIES

-169 KASREL
+169 KASKEL

-195 VISSHADM
+195 VISNHADM

-277 VVEIGGLIENNTAI
+277 VVSIGALLENNMAI
-291 ASRLDLIFAKGEYG
+291 ASRLDYIFAKGEYG
-305 VENDSFCAE
+305 VENNSFCPV

-320 IRLKGAR
+320 IALKGAR
-327 HPLIPRDSV
+327 HPLIPKDSV
-336 VPVDISIGEGYD
+336 VPVDISVGEGYD

-507 SNAFVISSKLG
+507 SNAFVISRKLG
-518 LARHILDNAKARMS
+518 LAKHILDNARTRMS
-532 IDELQY
+532 SDELRY
-538 EELLARAEVESK
+538 EELLAKAEEESK
-550 RAQTLAEENNRL
+550 RAQTLAEENDRL
-562 NVELKAEKARLEEE
+562 NVELRAEKARLEEE

-590 MRNEQKKLLQEQE
+590 MRSEQKRLLQEQE
-603 KELGEELRE
+603 KELSDELRE
-612 LRRRSRD
+612 LRKRSKD
-619 MDRAERERELDKL
+619 MDRAEREKELDKI
-632 RRKIRAGLD
+632 RRKLRAGIN
-641 DLEAEDEE
+641 DLEEDDE
-649 AVDSVALSGE
+649 AVGSVALSGE
-659 PVKEVI
+659 PVKQVI
-665 KGECYYVPSLG
+665 KGECYYVPSLD
-676 QTGIAESELSKSG
+676 QTGIAESDLSKSG
-689 TVNILCGSMKI
+689 TVNIICGNMKI
-700 AVRKNQLMMPTK
+700 AVKKSQLMMPTK
-712 VQRDEF
+712 AQRDEF
-718 MRTRNGKA
+718 LRTKNGKA
-726 ASKAKGRT
+726 ASKAKGRQVT
-734 AAKSGAEDIS
+734 GSAEDLS
-744 KVKFNSASS
+744 KVRFNSAS
-753 TASEIMLIG
+753 TTTSEIMLIG
-762 MTTAEAESSL
+762 MTTAEAESRL
-772 YRYLEDC
+772 ARYLEDC

-799 ACVHDILIKDDRVD
+799 ACVQDMLIKDDRVD
-813 SFRAGAQGEGDAGVT
+813 SFRAGEQGEGDAGVT

>member
-1 MYEFLS
+1 MYEFMS
-7 FEESLERKKI
+7 FDESLERKKI
-17 RGRVLNTLE
+17 RGRVLKTLE
-26 FNKIREAVTSKAR
+26 FNKIRDSVALKAR
-39 TQYGRELCADMA
+39 TSYGRELLGDMV
-51 PCCDADYVASEL
+51 PCCDLEYVTNEL
-63 SCARQAMDHVMRFG
+63 SCARQAMDHILRFG
-77 MIPLSGMRDLREALV
+77 MLPLGGLRDLREAVL
-92 YARADGTLTCGQ
+92 YAKADGTLTCGQ

-117 IRKSLTKARS
+117 VKKAIDKARS
-127 AGSPFIDDTEP
+127 AGSPLVDETEP
-138 DICSYIDKLET
+138 DVCAYVDKLET
-149 CDKLLEKIEA
+149 SDKLLEKIDS

-169 KASREL
+169 RASKDL
-175 SSIRRERKNI
+175 ASIRRERKNI
-185 ASGIRSLLDR
+185 ASGIRSLLDH
-195 VISSHADM
+195 VISNHADM
-203 LQESIVTLREGRYCI
+203 LQEGIVTLREGRYCI

-235 SSSGQTLFI
+235 SASGQTLFI
-244 EPMSVVDANNKIA
+244 EPMSVVEANNKIA

-277 VVEIGGLIENNTAI
+277 VVSISPLLQNNMEI
-291 ASRLDLIFAKGEYG
+291 ASRLDYIFAKAEYG
-305 VENDSFCAE
+305 VENNSFCPS
-314 LNTEGR
+314 LNCDGR
-320 IRLKGAR
+320 IDLKGAR
-327 HPLIPRDSV
+327 HPLIPKESV
-336 VPVDISIGEGYD
+336 VPVDIRIGDGYD

-366 CGLLVLMTMAGL
+366 CGLLVMMTMAGL
-378 PVPAESGS
+378 PIPTESGS

-404 EESLSTFSSHM
+404 EESLSTFSAHM

-518 LARHILDNAKARMS
+518 LSKTILDNAKARMS
-532 IDELQY
+532 TDEIRY
-538 EELLARAEVESK
+538 EELLAK
-550 RAQTLAEENNRL
+550 AEENSKKAQMLAAENDRL
-562 NVELKAEKARLEEE
+562 NIELKTEKARLEEE

-590 MRNEQKKLLQEQE
+590 MRAEQKKLLQDQE
-603 KELGEELRE
+603 RELSEELRE
-612 LRRRSRD
+612 LRRRSKD
-619 MDRAERERELDKL
+619 MDRAEREKELDKI
-632 RRKIRAGLD
+632 RRKLRAGIN
-641 DLEAEDEE
+641 DLETEDDE
-649 AVDSVALSGE
+649 AIESVALSGE

-676 QTGIAESELSKSG
+676 QIGVAESDLSKSG
-689 TVNILCGSMKI
+689 SVNIVCGSMKI
-700 AVRKNQLMMPTK
+700 AVKKNQLMMPTK
-712 VQRDEF
+712 AQRDEF
-718 MRTRNGKA
+718 LRGRNKG
-726 ASKAKGRT
+726 SQKGRT
-734 AAKSGAEDIS
+734 IKPKSGSEDMG
-744 KVKFNSASS
+744 KVRFNAASS
-753 TASEIMLIG
+753 TRSEIMLIG

-772 YRYLEDC
+772 GKYLEDC

-799 ACVHDILIKDDRVD
+799 ACVQDMLIKDDRVD
-813 SFRAGAQGEGDAGVT
+813 SFRAGEQGEGDAGVT

>member
-1 MYEFLS
+1 MYEYIS

-17 RGRVLNTLE
+17 RGRVLKTLE
-26 FNKIREAVTSKAR
+26 FNKIRDNVTAKAR
-39 TQYGRELCADMA
+39 TSYGRELCMDMA
-51 PCCDADYVASEL
+51 PCCDMDYVKSEL
-63 SCARQAMDHVMRFG
+63 SCARQAMDHIMRFG
-77 MIPLSGMRDLREALV
+77 MLPLGGMRDLKESLV
-92 YARADGTLTCGQ
+92 YAKADGTLTCGQ
-104 LLEVASFLRASGE
+104 LLEVASFLRASE
-117 IRKSLTKARS
+117 EVKKAITKARS
-127 AGSPFIDDTEP
+127 AGSPFVDETEP
-138 DICSYIDKLET
+138 DVCALVDKVGT
-149 CDKLLEKIEA
+149 CQSLLEKIER

-169 KASREL
+169 KASKEL

-195 VISSHADM
+195 VISNHADM

-244 EPMSVVDANNKIA
+244 EPMSVVEANNKIA
-257 ELTFAEQA
+257 ELNFAEQA

-270 LKSFTNE
+270 LKVFTND
-277 VVEIGGLIENNTAI
+277 VVSISALLENNMGLV
-291 ASRLDLIFAKGEYG
+291 SRLDYIFARGEYG
-305 VENDSFCAE
+305 VENNCFCPD
-314 LNTEGR
+314 LNLDGR
-320 IRLKGAR
+320 IDLKGAR

-336 VPVDISIGEGYD
+336 VPVDIKVGDSYD

-366 CGLLVLMTMAGL
+366 CGLLVMMTMAGI
-378 PVPAESGS
+378 PIPTESGS

-415 SNIVFILKNIRG
+415 SNIVFILKNIKGR
-427 KSLVLLDE
+427 SLVLLDE

-518 LARHILDNAKARMS
+518 LAKHILENAKSRMS
-532 IDELQY
+532 SDELNY
-538 EELLARAEVESK
+538 EALIAKAEAETK
-550 RAQTLAEENNRL
+550 RATALASENDRL
-562 NVELKAEKARLEEE
+562 NIELKAEKARLEEE

-590 MRNEQKKLLQEQE
+590 MRAEQKRLLQEHE
-603 KELGEELRE
+603 EELSEELRD
-612 LRRRSRD
+612 LRRRSKD
-619 MDRAERERELDKL
+619 MDRAEREKELDKI
-632 RRKIRAGLD
+632 RRKLRAGISDLSSED
-641 DLEAEDEE
+641 DEAAE
-649 AVDSVALSGE
+649 SVALSGE

-676 QTGIAESELSKSG
+676 QTGIAESDLSKSG
-689 TVNILCGSMKI
+689 SVNILCGSMKI
-700 AVRKNQLMMPTK
+700 AVKKSQLMMPTK
-712 VQRDEF
+712 AQKDEF
-718 MRTRNGKA
+718 M
-726 ASKAKGRT
+726 KGRT
-734 AAKSGAEDIS
+734 RTVQKANAFRTKSSSEDMG
-744 KVKFNSASS
+744 KVKFNAASS
-753 TASEIMLIG
+753 TKAELMLIG
-762 MTTAEAESSL
+762 MTTAEAESAL
-772 YRYLEDC
+772 GKYMEDC

-784 KEARIVHGKGTGALR
+784 REARIVHGKGTGALR
-799 ACVHDILIKDDRVD
+799 ACVQDMLIKDDRVE

>member
-1 MYEFLS
+1 MYEFMS
-7 FEESLERKKI
+7 FDESLERKKI
-17 RGRVLNTLE
+17 RGRVLKTLE
-26 FNKIREAVTSKAR
+26 FNKIRDSVAAKAR
-39 TQYGRELCADMA
+39 TSYGRELCNDMV
-51 PCCDADYVASEL
+51 PCCDIDYVTSEL
-63 SCARQAMDHVMRFG
+63 SCARQAMDHIMRFG
-77 MIPLSGMRDLREALV
+77 MLPLGGLRDLREAIL
-92 YARADGTLTCGQ
+92 YAKADGTLTCGQ

-117 IRKSLTKARS
+117 VKKAIDKARS
-127 AGSPFIDDTEP
+127 AGSPLVDETEP
-138 DICSYIDKLET
+138 DVCAYVDKLET
-149 CDKLLEKIEA
+149 SDKLLEKIDS

-169 KASREL
+169 RASKEL
-175 SSIRRERKNI
+175 ASIRRERKNI

-195 VISSHADM
+195 VISNHADM
-203 LQESIVTLREGRYCI
+203 LQEGIVTLREGRYCI

-235 SSSGQTLFI
+235 SASGQTLFI
-244 EPMSVVDANNKIA
+244 EPMSVVEANNKIA

-277 VVEIGGLIENNTAI
+277 VVSISPLLQNNMEI
-291 ASRLDLIFAKGEYG
+291 ASRLDYVFAKAEYG
-305 VENDSFCAE
+305 VENNSFCPS
-314 LNTEGR
+314 LNCDGR
-320 IRLKGAR
+320 IDLKGAR
-327 HPLIPRDSV
+327 HPLIPKESV
-336 VPVDISIGEGYD
+336 VPVDIRIGDGYD

-366 CGLLVLMTMAGL
+366 CGLLVMMTMAGL
-378 PVPAESGS
+378 PIPTESGS

-404 EESLSTFSSHM
+404 EESLSTFSAHM

-453 EELRKKNCIVM
+453 EELRRKNCIVM

-518 LARHILDNAKARMS
+518 LSKNILDNAKARMS
-532 IDELQY
+532 TDEIRY
-538 EELLARAEVESK
+538 EELLAK
-550 RAQTLAEENNRL
+550 AEENSKKAEMLVQENDRL
-562 NVELKAEKARLEEE
+562 NIELKAEKARLEEE

-590 MRNEQKKLLQEQE
+590 MRAEQKKLLQDQE
-603 KELGEELRE
+603 RELSDELRE
-612 LRRRSRD
+612 LRRRSKD
-619 MDRAERERELDKL
+619 MDRAEREKELDKI
-632 RRKIRAGLD
+632 RRKLRAGIN
-641 DLEAEDEE
+641 DLEADDEE
-649 AVDSVALSGE
+649 AIESVALSGE

-665 KGECYYVPSLG
+665 KGECYYVPSLDQIG
-676 QTGIAESELSKSG
+676 VAESDLSKSG
-689 TVNILCGSMKI
+689 SVNIVCGSMKI
-700 AVRKNQLMMPTK
+700 AVKKNQLMMPTK
-712 VQRDEF
+712 AQRDEF
-718 MRTRNGKA
+718 LRGRNKG
-726 ASKAKGRT
+726 SQKGRLIRP
-734 AAKSGAEDIS
+734 KSSSEDMG
-744 KVKFNSASS
+744 KVRFNAASS
-753 TASEIMLIG
+753 TRSEVMLIG
-762 MTTAEAESSL
+762 MTTAEAESRL
-772 YRYLEDC
+772 GKYLEDC

-799 ACVHDILIKDDRVD
+799 SCVQDMLIKDDRVE
-813 SFRAGAQGEGDAGVT
+813 SFRAGEQGEGDAGVT

>member
-1 MYEFLS
+1 MYEFMS
-7 FEESLERKKI
+7 FDESLERKKI
-17 RGRVLNTLE
+17 RGRVLKTLE
-26 FNKIREAVTSKAR
+26 FNKIRDSVAAKAR
-39 TQYGRELCADMA
+39 TSYGRELCNDMV
-51 PCCDADYVASEL
+51 PCCDIDYVKSEL
-63 SCARQAMDHVMRFG
+63 SCARQAMDHIMRFG
-77 MIPLSGMRDLREALV
+77 MLPLGGLRDLREAIL
-92 YARADGTLTCGQ
+92 YAKADGTLTCGQ

-117 IRKSLTKARS
+117 VKKAIDKARS
-127 AGSPFIDDTEP
+127 AGSPLVDETEP
-138 DICSYIDKLET
+138 DVCAYVDKLET
-149 CDKLLEKIEA
+149 SDKLLEKIDS

-169 KASREL
+169 RASKEL
-175 SSIRRERKNI
+175 ASIRRERKNI

-195 VISSHADM
+195 VISNHADM
-203 LQESIVTLREGRYCI
+203 LQEGIVTLREGRYCI

-235 SSSGQTLFI
+235 SASGQTLFI
-244 EPMSVVDANNKIA
+244 EPMSVVEANNKIA

-277 VVEIGGLIENNTAI
+277 VVSISPLLQNNMEI
-291 ASRLDLIFAKGEYG
+291 ASRLDYIFAKAEYG
-305 VENDSFCAE
+305 VENNSFCPS
-314 LNTEGR
+314 LNCDGR
-320 IRLKGAR
+320 IDLKGAR
-327 HPLIPRDSV
+327 HPLIPKESV
-336 VPVDISIGEGYD
+336 VPVDIRIGDGYD

-366 CGLLVLMTMAGL
+366 CGLLVMMTMAGL
-378 PVPAESGS
+378 PIPTESGS

-404 EESLSTFSSHM
+404 EESLSTFSAHM

-453 EELRKKNCIVM
+453 EELRRKNCIVM

-518 LARHILDNAKARMS
+518 LSKNILDNAKARMS
-532 IDELQY
+532 TDEIRY
-538 EELLARAEVESK
+538 EELLAK
-550 RAQTLAEENNRL
+550 AEENSKKAEMLVQENDRL
-562 NVELKAEKARLEEE
+562 NIELKAEKARLEEE

-590 MRNEQKKLLQEQE
+590 MRAEQKKLLQDQE
-603 KELGEELRE
+603 RELSDELRE
-612 LRRRSRD
+612 LRRRSKD
-619 MDRAERERELDKL
+619 MDRAEREKELDKI
-632 RRKIRAGLD
+632 RRKLRAGIN
-641 DLEAEDEE
+641 DLEVDDDEAIE
-649 AVDSVALSGE
+649 SVALSGE

-665 KGECYYVPSLG
+665 KGECYYVPSLDQIG
-676 QTGIAESELSKSG
+676 VAESDLSKSG
-689 TVNILCGSMKI
+689 SVNIVCGSMKI
-700 AVRKNQLMMPTK
+700 AVKKNQLMMPTK
-712 VQRDEF
+712 AQRDEF
-718 MRTRNGKA
+718 LRGRNKG
-726 ASKAKGRT
+726 SQKGRLIRP
-734 AAKSGAEDIS
+734 KSSSEDMG
-744 KVKFNSASS
+744 KVRFNAASS
-753 TASEIMLIG
+753 TRSEVMLIG
-762 MTTAEAESSL
+762 MTTAEAESRL
-772 YRYLEDC
+772 GKYLEDC

-799 ACVHDILIKDDRVD
+799 ACVQDMLIKDDRVE
-813 SFRAGAQGEGDAGVT
+813 SFRAGEQGEGDAGVT

>member
-1 MYEFLS
+1 MYEYMS
-7 FEESLERKKI
+7 FEDSLERKKI

-26 FNKIREAVTSKAR
+26 FNKIRETVTSKAR
-39 TQYGRELCADMA
+39 TAYGRELVENMA
-51 PCCDADYVASEL
+51 PCCDIDYVTQEL
-63 SCARQAMDHVMRFG
+63 SFTRQAMDHIMRFG
-77 MIPLSGMRDLREALV
+77 MLPLSGMRDLRESLL
-92 YARADGTLTCGQ
+92 YAKADGTLTCGQ
-104 LLEVASFLRASGE
+104 LLEVASFLRASDE
-117 IRKSLTKARS
+117 IRKAISKARS
-127 AGSPFIDDTEP
+127 AGSPLVDETEP
-138 DICSYIDKLET
+138 DICAFVDRLEV
-149 CDKLLEKIEA
+149 CDSLLEKIDM

-169 KASREL
+169 RASKEL
-175 SSIRRERKNI
+175 SSIRRERKNV
-185 ASGIRSLLDR
+185 AGGIRSLLDR
-195 VISSHADM
+195 VISNHADM

-244 EPMSVVDANNKIA
+244 EPMSVVEANNKIA
-257 ELTFAEQA
+257 ELNFAEQA

-270 LKSFTNE
+270 LKNFTNE
-277 VVEIGGLIENNTAI
+277 VVAVKDLFENNIEI
-291 ASRLDLIFAKGEYG
+291 ASKLDYVFAKAEYG
-305 VENDSFCAE
+305 VENDSFCPS
-314 LNTEGR
+314 LNTDGR
-320 IRLKGAR
+320 IDLKGAR
-327 HPLIPRDSV
+327 HPLISRESV
-336 VPVDISIGEGYD
+336 VPVDINVGNTYD
-348 ALIVTGPNTGGKT
+348 SLVVTGPNTGGKT

-366 CGLLVLMTMAGL
+366 CGLLVLMTMSGL
-378 PVPAESGS
+378 PIPAESGS

-404 EESLSTFSSHM
+404 EESLSTFSAHM

-453 EELRKKNCIVM
+453 EELRKKNCVVM
-464 STTHYRELK
+464 ATTHYRELK
-473 GYAETTE
+473 GYAEITE
-480 GVMNASCEFDTET
+480 GVMNASCEFNTET

-518 LARHILDNAKARMS
+518 LARHILDNAKTRMS
-532 IDELQY
+532 SDELNY
-538 EELLARAEVESK
+538 EALIAKAEEESKKAEDLAR
-550 RAQTLAEENNRL
+550 ENDRL
-562 NVELKAEKARLEEE
+562 NIELKAEKARLEEE
-576 NAKLKQSK
+576 NAKLRQSK

-590 MRNEQKKLLQEQE
+590 MRAEQKKLLEEQE
-603 KELGEELRE
+603 KELSDELRE
-612 LRRRSRD
+612 LRRRSKD
-619 MDRAERERELDKL
+619 MDRAEREKELDKI
-632 RRKIRAGLD
+632 RRKLRSGID
-641 DLEAEDEE
+641 DLTEEDDE
-649 AVDSVALSGE
+649 AVEAVALSGE

-676 QTGIAESELSKSG
+676 QTGIAESDLSKSG
-689 TVNILCGSMKI
+689 SVNILCGSMKI
-700 AVRKNQLMMPTK
+700 AVKKNQLMMPTK
-712 VQRDEF
+712 AQRDEF
-718 MRTRNGKA
+718 MRTKNGKA
-726 ASKAKGRT
+726 ASKARGRT
-734 AAKSGAEDIS
+734 VKSGAEDLS

-753 TASEIMLIG
+753 TTSEIMLIG

-772 YRYLEDC
+772 ARYLEDC

-799 ACVHDILIKDDRVD
+799 ACVHDILIKDDRVE

>member
-1 MYEFLS
+1 MS
-7 FEESLERKKI
+7 FEDSLERKKI

-51 PCCDADYVASEL
+51 PCCDVDYVTSEL
-63 SCARQAMDHVMRFG
+63 SCARQAMDHILRFG
-77 MIPLSGMRDLREALV
+77 MLPLGGMRDLREPLV

-117 IRKSLTKARS
+117 IRKALTKARS
-127 AGSPFIDDTEP
+127 AGSPVVDETEP
-138 DICSYIDKLET
+138 DICSYIDKLEI
-149 CDKLLEKIEA
+149 CDKLLEKIES

-169 KASREL
+169 KASKEL

-195 VISSHADM
+195 VISNHADM

-277 VVEIGGLIENNTAI
+277 VVSIGSLLENNMAI
-291 ASRLDLIFAKGEYG
+291 ASRLDYIFAKGEYG
-305 VENDSFCAE
+305 VENNSFCPV

-320 IRLKGAR
+320 IALKGAR
-327 HPLIPRDSV
+327 HPLIPRESV
-336 VPVDISIGEGYD
+336 VPVDISVGEGYD

-473 GYAETTE
+473 GYAETTV

-507 SNAFVISSKLG
+507 SNAFVISRKLG
-518 LARHILDNAKARMS
+518 LAKHILDNAKTRMS
-532 IDELQY
+532 SDELRY
-538 EELLARAEVESK
+538 EELLAKAEEESK
-550 RAQTLAEENNRL
+550 RAQTLAEENDRL
-562 NVELKAEKARLEEE
+562 NVELRAEKARLEEE

-590 MRNEQKKLLQEQE
+590 MRSEQKRLLQEQE
-603 KELGEELRE
+603 KELSDELRE
-612 LRRRSRD
+612 LRKRSKD
-619 MDRAERERELDKL
+619 MDRAEREKELDKI
-632 RRKIRAGLD
+632 RRKLRAGIN
-641 DLEAEDEE
+641 DLEEEDDE
-649 AVDSVALSGE
+649 AVGSVALSGE
-659 PVKEVI
+659 PVKQVI
-665 KGECYYVPSLG
+665 KGECYYVPSLD
-676 QTGIAESELSKSG
+676 QTGIAESDLSKSG
-689 TVNILCGSMKI
+689 TVNIICGNMKI
-700 AVRKNQLMMPTK
+700 AVKKSQLMMPTK
-712 VQRDEF
+712 AQRDEF
-718 MRTRNGKA
+718 LRTKNGKA
-726 ASKAKGRT
+726 ASKAKGRQV
-734 AAKSGAEDIS
+734 AVNAEDLS
-744 KVKFNSASS
+744 KVRFNSAS
-753 TASEIMLIG
+753 TTTSEIMLIG
-762 MTTAEAESSL
+762 MTTAEAESRL
-772 YRYLEDC
+772 ARYLEDC

-799 ACVHDILIKDDRVD
+799 ACVQDMLIKDDRVE
-813 SFRAGAQGEGDAGVT
+813 SFRAGEQGEGDAGVT